1 MIKGR
6 TSNPDSAQPNQRPR
20 ERRPVSQSAEPTPR
34 TTIEA
39 AQAANDRQL
48 VDAPLAA
55 DVRLL
60 SSLLGN
66 TIRTVDGDEVF
77 NAVEQLRGLAQRRR
91 GVRQE
96 PEPQLTAEIVR
107 LVQSWP
113 LWLAAEVGN
122 AFLTYFLLTN
132 TAEETHRIRRR
143 RVRSTDSRSAPRS
156 IPAVIEQLIARGI
169 DQDTIRTQAAGIHLQ
184 PVFTAHPTESQR
196 LTMLGALQDV
206 HRLLLE
212 REVAIPVEVEEID
225 AALRTHIE
233 GLWQADHLRYRRPT
247 VLEESRLLLRT
258 FETTLWDA
266 VPAVTTRFR
275 RAAGIAPP
283 DAPAPIRLG
292 SWMGGDADGNP
303 NVTPDLTWQTALTMR
318 AQVLRMH
325 LQAVRTM
332 DQMLPHSIRRVA
344 MSQELEASLQR
355 DARRMPR
362 VGERLERRSAAERYR
377 HKIRFMAAR
386 LQATLEADYGLLDT
400 RAASLHDSQLTASEP
415 DGVAYDSAQDFV
427 EDLEALA
434 QSLRHHGANAGA
446 DTVVQPLIDRARAFG
461 FHLATLDIRDH
472 ADRFHQAADAVL
484 QGLDIQPPGGSY
496 LELSREQREAFLA
509 SELDRDYFPV
519 GHAMSTHDD
528 ETLRRFR
535 TARRIQRICG
545 ADAMQTCIVSMTETA
560 ADVLAPVLIARQAG
574 LNDIAQ
580 RAPGGRIRIAP
591 LFERVADLDRAPS
604 VLRALFR
611 HGAYRRHLKAH
622 NDLQE
627 VMVGYSDSAKDA
639 GVLPSLWGL
648 YRAQHL
654 MHEVAREA
662 GIELMFFHG
671 RGGTVS
677 RGGGPSHDAILAL
690 PPHTTEG
697 GIKFTEQGEMIQFTY
712 GMPGLAKWNLEQSL
726 AAAVVKRFDHDHDDA
741 PDSERERYHAV
752 MDELADTAE
761 RAYRE
766 QVVNDPDLHAYFQR
780 VTPIGMLGNLA
791 IGSRPTFRPGSDAS
805 LTSLRAIPWVFAW
818 MQTRH
823 VITGWMGVGTA
834 LEQFVQKH
842 GDAGETLLR
851 DMRAQWPFFTTL
863 LSNVEMVLAKADF
876 GVAEHYA
883 RTLGDGDRDL
893 RTFDRLSREYER
905 TATMINRLADQ
916 DRLLDQTPVLQRSI
930 ALRNPYVDA
939 LSFLQVELLSRIR
952 NLAEGD
958 PEYAD
963 TLEAILRSVNGVAA
977 GLRNTG

>member
-1 MIKGR
+1 M
-6 TSNPDSAQPNQRPR
+6 TNSEPR
-20 ERRPVSQSAEPTPR
+20 SPR

-39 AQAANDRQL
+39 ALAANDRRM

-66 TIRTVDGDEVF
+66 MIRTVDGDDVF
-77 NAVEQLRGLAQRRR
+77 HAVEQLRGLAQRRR

-96 PEPQLTAEIVR
+96 PEPQLTAEIVE
-107 LVQSWP
+107 LIQSWP

-143 RVRSTDSRSAPRS
+143 RVRSSDDATAPRS
-156 IPAVIEQLIARGI
+156 IPAVVEQVLSRGV
-169 DQDTIRTQAAGIHLQ
+169 DADAIRSQSAGIHLQ

-196 LTMLGALQDV
+196 LTMLGTLQAV
-206 HRLLLE
+206 HSLLLD
-212 REVAIPVEVEEID
+212 RETAIPSELDEID
-225 AALRTHIE
+225 TALRTHIE
-233 GLWQADHLRYRRPT
+233 GLWQADHLRHRRPT

-266 VPAVTTRFR
+266 VPAVTSHFR
-275 RAAGIAPP
+275 HATGVT
-283 DAPAPIRLG
+283 PAESPTPILLG

-318 AQVLRMH
+318 ARVLRMH
-325 LQAVRTM
+325 LNAVRGM
-332 DQMLPHSIRRVA
+332 DHQLPHSTRRVA
-344 MSQELEASLQR
+344 CSAELQESLTR
-355 DARRMPR
+355 DERRMPR
-362 VGERLERRSAAERYR
+362 IRERLERRNAAEHYR
-377 HKIRFMAAR
+377 LKIRYMAAR
-386 LQATLEADYGLLDT
+386 LQATLEADYALLDT
-400 RAASLHDSQLTASEP
+400 RAASIVEVAGSVSDP
-415 DGVAYDSAQDFV
+415 DGLPYDSV
-427 EDLEALA
+427 EDYIDDLETIAE
-434 QSLRHHGANAGA
+434 SLRNHGATAGA
-446 DTVVQPLIDRARAFG
+446 ETVVQPQIDRARAFG
-461 FHLATLDIRDH
+461 FHLAALDIRDH
-472 ADRFHQAADAVL
+472 ADRFHAAANAVL
-484 QGLDIQPPGGSY
+484 QGLDIQPPGGNY
-496 LELSREQREAFLA
+496 LELTRDQQEEFLA

-528 ETLRRFR
+528 DTLRRFR

-545 ADAMQTCIVSMTETA
+545 PAAMQTCIVSMAASA
-560 ADVLAPVLIARQAG
+560 ADILAPVLVARQAG
-574 LNDIAQ
+574 LNDPTL
-580 RAPGGRIRIAP
+580 RAPGGLIRIAP
-591 LFERVADLDRAPS
+591 LFERVRDLEGAPE
-604 VLRALFR
+604 VLRRLFAL
-611 HGAYRRHLKAH
+611 GAYRRHLEAH
-622 NDLQE
+622 GNLQE

-639 GVLPSLWGL
+639 GVLPSLWSL
-648 YRAQHL
+648 YKAQEQ
-654 MHEVAREA
+654 MHAVARDA
-662 GIELMFFHG
+662 GVDLMFFHG

-712 GMPGLAKWNLEQSL
+712 GMPGLAKWNLEQTL
-726 AAAVVKRFDHDHDDA
+726 AAALMKRFDRDHDDT
-741 PDSERERYHAV
+741 PDAERERYHAA
-752 MDELADTAE
+752 MDELSETAE
-761 RAYRE
+761 HAYRL
-766 QVVNDPDLHAYFQR
+766 QVVDNPDLHQYFQR

-823 VITGWMGVGTA
+823 VITGWMGVGA
-834 LEQFVQKH
+834 AIEEYIERH
-842 GDAGETLLR
+842 GDAGLTLLR
-851 DMRAQWPFFTTL
+851 DMRDQWPFFQTL
-863 LSNVEMVLAKADF
+863 LSNVEMVMAKADF
-876 GVAEHYA
+876 DVAEHYA
-883 RTLGDGDRDL
+883 RRLGDGDADI
-893 RTFDRLSREYER
+893 RTFGRLRDEFQR
-905 TATMINRLADQ
+905 TVRMINLLADQ
-916 DRLLDQTPVLQRSI
+916 ESLLDGTPVLQRSI

-952 NLAEGD
+952 D
-958 PEYAD
+958 MPQDDFEYAD

>member
-1 MIKGR
+1 MAE
-6 TSNPDSAQPNQRPR
+6 SSAGGSPMST
-20 ERRPVSQSAEPTPR
+20 ESASAHLDR
-34 TTIEA
+34 
-39 AQAANDRQL
+39 AQL
-48 VDAPLAA
+48 DAPLAA

-77 NAVEQLRGLAQRRR
+77 DAVEQLRSLTQRRR

-96 PEPQLTAEIVR
+96 PEPQLTAEIVK

-122 AFLTYFLLTN
+122 AFSTYFLLTN

-143 RVRSTDSRSAPRS
+143 RVRSTDAHSAPRS
-156 IPAVIEQLIARGI
+156 IAAVVEQLITQGV
-169 DQDTIRTQAAGIHLQ
+169 DQSSIRSQAANIRLQ

-206 HRLLLE
+206 HHLLLE
-212 REVAIPVEVEEID
+212 REGAIPAELDEID

-266 VPAVTTRFR
+266 VPAVARRFR
-275 RAAGIAPP
+275 RATGVAAA
-283 DAPAPIRLG
+283 DAPAPILLG

-318 AQVLRMH
+318 ARMLRLH
-325 LQAVRTM
+325 LAAVRNL
-332 DQMLPHSIRRVA
+332 DSMLPHSSRRVA
-344 MSQELEASLQR
+344 ASPGLIESLGR

-362 VGERLERRSAAERYR
+362 VEERLASRNAAERYR
-377 HKIRFMAAR
+377 HKVRYMAAR
-386 LQATLEADYGLLDT
+386 LQATLEADYALLDA
-400 RAASLHDSQLTASEP
+400 RAASAHDARLSVEEP
-415 DGVAYDSAQDFV
+415 DGVPYDTAQDFV
-427 EDLEALA
+427 EDLETIAD
-434 QSLRHHGANAGA
+434 SLRHHGATSGA
-446 DTVVQPLIDRARAFG
+446 DTVVQPLIDRARSFG

-472 ADRFHQAADAVL
+472 AKRFHEAADSVL
-484 QGLDIQPPGGSY
+484 RGLDIQPPGGSY
-496 LELSREQREAFLA
+496 LELDASQREAFLA
-509 SELDRDYFPV
+509 TELDRDYFPV

-545 ADAMQTCIVSMTETA
+545 PEAMQTCIVSMSETA
-560 ADVLAPVLIARQAG
+560 ADVLAPVLVARQAG
-574 LNDIAQ
+574 LNDVAN
-580 RAPGGRIRIAP
+580 RAPGGQIRIAP
-591 LFERVADLDRAPS
+591 LFERVADLERAPS
-604 VLRALFR
+604 VLRSLFS
-611 HGAYRRHLKAH
+611 HDAYRRHLVAH
-622 NDLQE
+622 GNLQE

-648 YRAQHL
+648 YRAQDL
-654 MHEVAREA
+654 MHGVARDA

-712 GMPGLAKWNLEQSL
+712 GMPGLAQWNLEQTL
-726 AAAVVKRFDHDHDDA
+726 AASLVKRFDRDHDDA
-741 PDSERERYHAV
+741 PDAERERYHAA
-752 MDELADTAE
+752 MDELSETAE
-761 RAYRE
+761 RAYRAE
-766 QVVNDPDLHAYFQR
+766 VVDNPELHAYFQR

-823 VITGWMGVGTA
+823 VITGWMGVGAA
-834 LEQFVQKH
+834 LQQFIERH
-842 GDAGETLLR
+842 GAAGEALLR
-851 DMRAQWPFFTTL
+851 DMRARWPFFATL

-876 GVAEHYA
+876 DVAEHYA
-883 RTLGDGDRDL
+883 QTLGDGDQDL
-893 RTFDRLSREYER
+893 RTFRRLSEEYRR
-905 TATMINRLADQ
+905 TVSMINRLGDQ
-916 DRLLDQTPVLQRSI
+916 DRLLDGSPVLQRSI
-930 ALRNPYVDA
+930 GLRNPYVDA

-952 NLAEGD
+952 DLPEGD
-958 PEYAD
+958 PEYTE
-963 TLEAILRSVNGVAA
+963 TLEAILRSINGVAA

>member
-1 MIKGR
+1 MAHSSQGSAAM
-6 TSNPDSAQPNQRPR
+6 TSHTGALPNHDRAQ
-20 ERRPVSQSAEPTPR
+20 
-34 TTIEA
+34 
-39 AQAANDRQL
+39 

-66 TIRTVDGDEVF
+66 TIRMVDGDDVF
-77 NAVEQLRGLAQRRR
+77 NAVEQLRGLTQRRR

-143 RVRSTDSRSAPRS
+143 RVRSTDSQIAPRS
-156 IPAVIEQLIARGI
+156 IPAVVEQLLSRGI
-169 DQDTIRTQAAGIHLQ
+169 DQDTIRAQAAGIRLQ

-196 LTMLGALQDV
+196 LTMLGTLQDV
-206 HRLLLE
+206 HRLLLQ
-212 REVAIPVEVEEID
+212 REIAIPSELEEID
-225 AALRTHIE
+225 AALRMHIE

-247 VLEESRLLLRT
+247 VLAESRLLLRT

-266 VPAVTTRFR
+266 VPVVTGRFR
-275 RAAGIAPP
+275 HATGVSPQN
-283 DAPAPIRLG
+283 APAPIRLG

-325 LQAVRTM
+325 LQAVRNLDGT
-332 DQMLPHSIRRVA
+332 LPHSVRRVA
-344 MSQELEASLQR
+344 ASRRLEASLQR

-362 VGERLERRSAAERYR
+362 VKERLERRNAAERYR
-377 HKIRFMAAR
+377 HKIRYMAAR
-386 LQATLEADYGLLDT
+386 LQATLEADYALLDT
-400 RAASLHDSQLTASEP
+400 RAVNIHDARLSSTEP
-415 DGVAYDSAQDFV
+415 DGVAYDSARDFV
-427 EDLEALA
+427 DDLETIAE
-434 QSLRHHGANAGA
+434 SLRHHGANAGA
-446 DTVVQPLIDRARAFG
+446 ETVVQPLIDRARAFG

-472 ADRFHQAADAVL
+472 ADRFHTAADAVL
-484 QGLDIQPPGGSY
+484 NGLDIQPPGGSY
-496 LELSREQREAFLA
+496 LELSREQQEAFLA

-545 ADAMQTCIVSMTETA
+545 QEAVQTCIVSMSETA
-560 ADVLAPVLIARQAG
+560 ADVLAPVLVARQAG
-574 LNDIAQ
+574 LNDIAL

-591 LFERVADLDRAPS
+591 LFERVADLDRAPA
-604 VLRALFR
+604 VLRSLFR

-648 YRAQHL
+648 YRAQEL
-654 MHEVAREA
+654 MHEVARES
-662 GIELMFFHG
+662 GIDLMFFHG

-697 GIKFTEQGEMIQFTY
+697 GIKLTEQGEMIQFTY
-712 GMPGLAKWNLEQSL
+712 GMPGLAQWNLEQTL
-726 AAAVVKRFDHDHDDA
+726 AAAVVKRFDHGHTDT
-741 PDSERERYHAV
+741 PDSERERYHAA
-752 MDELADTAE
+752 MDELAETAE
-761 RAYRE
+761 RAYRD
-766 QVVNDPDLHAYFQR
+766 QVVDDPDLHAYFQR

-823 VITGWMGVGTA
+823 VITGWMGVGAA
-834 LEQFVQKH
+834 LEQFIQTH
-842 GDAGETLLR
+842 GDTGEALLR
-851 DMRAQWPFFTTL
+851 DMRARWPFFATL

-876 GVAEHYA
+876 DVAEHYA
-883 RTLGDGDRDL
+883 RTLGDGDHDL
-893 RTFDRLSREYER
+893 RTFSRLSEEYHR
-905 TATMINRLADQ
+905 TVAMVNRLANQ
-916 DRLLDQTPVLQRSI
+916 DRLLDRAPVLQRSI

-952 NLAEGD
+952 NQREGD

>member
-1 MIKGR
+1 MVG
-6 TSNPDSAQPNQRPR
+6 SSEGSAQTASPTVPVPNH
-20 ERRPVSQSAEPTPR
+20 
-34 TTIEA
+34 
-39 AQAANDRQL
+39 DRAL

-66 TIRTVDGDEVF
+66 TMRVVDGEEVF

-96 PEPQLTAEIVR
+96 PEPQLTAEIVN

-143 RVRSTDSRSAPRS
+143 RLRSADTNAAPRS
-156 IPAVIEQLIARGI
+156 IAAVVEQLLSQGHDEA
-169 DQDTIRTQAAGIHLQ
+169 TIRDQAAVIHLQ

-196 LTMLGALQDV
+196 LTMLGTLQDV

-212 REVAIPVEVEEID
+212 REHAIPAELDDID
-225 AALRTHIE
+225 SALRNHIE
-233 GLWQADHLRYRRPT
+233 GLWQADHLRHRRPT

-266 VPAVTTRFR
+266 VPEVTRRFR
-275 RAAGIAPP
+275 QATGVTAG
-283 DAPAPIRLG
+283 DAPAPIVLG

-318 AQVLRMH
+318 ARVLRLH
-325 LQAVRTM
+325 LEAVRAM
-332 DQMLPHSIRRVA
+332 DAMLPHSVRRVA
-344 MSQELEASLQR
+344 TSQVMDASLQR

-362 VGERLERRSAAERYR
+362 VEERLQNRNQAERYR
-377 HKIRFMAAR
+377 HKIRYMTAR
-386 LQATLEADYGLLDT
+386 LQATLEADYALLDT
-400 RAASLHDSQLTASEP
+400 RAAQIHDARLTANEP
-415 DGVAYDSAQDFV
+415 DGVPYDSARDFV
-427 EDLEALA
+427 DDLQAIA
-434 QSLRHHGANAGA
+434 DSLRHHGANSGA
-446 DTVVQPLIDRARAFG
+446 DQVVQPLIDRARAFG

-472 ADRFHQAADAVL
+472 ADRFHAAADAVL
-484 QGLDIQPPGGSY
+484 NGLDIQPPGGSY
-496 LELSREQREAFLA
+496 LELDKDQREAFLA
-509 SELDRDYFPV
+509 GELDRDYFPV

-528 ETLRRFR
+528 DTLRRFR

-545 ADAMQTCIVSMTETA
+545 DEAVQTCIVSMAEHA
-560 ADVLAPVLIARQAG
+560 ADVLAPVLVARQAG
-574 LNDIAQ
+574 LNDIHL
-580 RAPGGRIRIAP
+580 RAPAGRIRIAP
-591 LFERVADLDRAPS
+591 LFERVVDLDRAPS
-604 VLRALFR
+604 VLRSLFS
-611 HGAYRRHLKAH
+611 HGAYRRHLTAH
-622 NDLQE
+622 DNLQE

-648 YRAQHL
+648 YRAQDA
-654 MHEVAREA
+654 MHEVAREFNVN
-662 GIELMFFHG
+662 LMFFHG

-697 GIKFTEQGEMIQFTY
+697 GIKLTEQGEMIQFTY
-712 GMPGLAKWNLEQSL
+712 GMPGLAKWNLEQTL
-726 AAAVVKRFDHDHDDA
+726 AAAVVKRFDHDHSDA
-741 PDSERERYHAV
+741 PDAERDRYHAA
-752 MDELADTAE
+752 MDELAATAE
-761 RAYRE
+761 QAYRS
-766 QVVNDPDLHAYFQR
+766 QVVDDADLHAYFQR

-834 LEQFVQKH
+834 LSQFIQTH

-851 DMRAQWPFFTTL
+851 DMRARWPFFATL

-876 GVAEHYA
+876 DVAEHYA

-893 RTFDRLSREYER
+893 QTFARLSEEYQR
-905 TATMINRLADQ
+905 TVNMVNLLAGQ
-916 DRLLDQTPVLQRSI
+916 DRLLDESPVLQRSI

-952 NLAEGD
+952 DLPEGD

>member
-1 MIKGR
+1 MAEH
-6 TSNPDSAQPNQRPR
+6 TQ
-20 ERRPVSQSAEPTPR
+20 QSAR
-34 TTIEA
+34 TTVEA
-39 AQAANDRQL
+39 AQRASGDRRL

-60 SSLLGN
+60 SSQLGN
-66 TIRTVDGDEVF
+66 TIRRVDGDEVF
-77 NAVEQLRGLAQRRR
+77 KAVEQLRGLTQRRR

-96 PEPQLTAEIVR
+96 PEPQLTAEITDLVR
-107 LVQSWP
+107 SWP

-143 RVRSTDSRSAPRS
+143 RLRSSNSHAAPRS
-156 IPAVIEQLIARGI
+156 IPAVVEQLLSQGVKEE
-169 DQDTIRTQAAGIHLQ
+169 TIRSQASGIHLQ

-196 LTMLGALQDV
+196 LTMLGTLQDV

-212 REVAIPVEVEEID
+212 RGQAIPSELEEID
-225 AALRTHIE
+225 SALRMHIE

-266 VPAVTTRFR
+266 VPEVTRRFR
-275 RAAGIAPP
+275 RATGVEPE
-283 DAPAPIRLG
+283 DAPAPIVLG

-318 AQVLRMH
+318 ATVLRLH
-325 LQAVRTM
+325 LGAVREM
-332 DQMLPHSIRRVA
+332 DSMLPHSVRRVSA
-344 MSQELEASLQR
+344 SQRLEDSLQR

-362 VGERLERRSAAERYR
+362 VHERLERRNAAERYR
-377 HKIRFMAAR
+377 HKIRYMAAR
-386 LQATLEADYGLLDT
+386 LQATLEADYALLDT
-400 RAASLHDSQLTASEP
+400 RAANIHDSRLTTTEP
-415 DGVAYDSAQDFV
+415 DGVPYDSVADYV
-427 EDLEALA
+427 DDLESIAE
-434 QSLRHHGANAGA
+434 SLRVHGADSGA
-446 DTVVQPLIDRARAFG
+446 ETVVQPLIDRARSFG

-472 ADRFHQAADAVL
+472 AAQFHSAADAVL
-484 QGLDIQPPGGSY
+484 RGLDIQPPGGSY
-496 LELSREQREAFLA
+496 LELSPDQQEAFLA
-509 SELDRDYFPV
+509 GELDRDYFPV

-528 ETLRRFR
+528 DTLRRFR

-545 ADAMQTCIVSMTETA
+545 EEAVQTCIVSMASTA
-560 ADVLAPVLIARQAG
+560 ADVLAPVLVARQAG
-574 LNDIAQ
+574 LNDINL
-580 RAPGGRIRIAP
+580 RAPGGGIRIAP
-591 LFERVADLDRAPS
+591 LFERVADLDLAPS
-604 VLRALFR
+604 VLRSLFK
-611 HGAYRRHLKAH
+611 HGAYRRHLNAH
-622 NDLQE
+622 GNLQE

-648 YRAQHL
+648 YRAQDA

-662 GIELMFFHG
+662 GIDLMFFHG

-712 GMPGLAKWNLEQSL
+712 GMPGLAKWNLEQTVAASL
-726 AAAVVKRFDHDHDDA
+726 VKRFDRDHDDA
-741 PDSERERYHAV
+741 PDAERGRYHDV
-752 MDELADTAE
+752 MDELAETAE
-761 RAYRE
+761 RAYRSE
-766 QVVNDPDLHAYFQR
+766 VVDNPDLHAYFQR

-823 VITGWMGVGTA
+823 VITGWLGVGAAIEEFIERHGPSGEA
-834 LEQFVQKH
+834 LLK
-842 GDAGETLLR
+842 
-851 DMRAQWPFFTTL
+851 DMRSRWPFFATL

-876 GVAEHYA
+876 DVAEHYA
-883 RTLGDGDRDL
+883 ATLGDGDRDL
-893 RTFDRLSREYER
+893 RTFGRLRGEYER
-905 TATMINRLADQ
+905 TLSMINRLADQ
-916 DRLLDQTPVLQRSI
+916 DRLLDKSPVLQRSI

-952 NLAEGD
+952 DLPADD
-958 PEYAD
+958 PEYPD

>member
-1 MIKGR
+1 MA
-6 TSNPDSAQPNQRPR
+6 TPEAH
-20 ERRPVSQSAEPTPR
+20 AEPAT
-34 TTIEA
+34 A
-39 AQAANDRQL
+39 SDSRQRL
-48 VDAPLAA
+48 DAPLAA

-66 TIRTVDGDEVF
+66 TIRAVDGEDVF
-77 NAVEQLRGLAQRRR
+77 EAVETLRGLTQRRRGRR
-91 GVRQE
+91 GVRQD
-96 PEPQLTAEIVR
+96 PEPQLTAEIIE

-143 RVRSTDSRSAPRS
+143 RVRSADSEQAPRS
-156 IPAVIEQLIARGI
+156 IAAVVEQLLSRGI
-169 DQDTIRTQAAGIHLQ
+169 DAAAISEQASGIHLQ

-196 LTMLGALQDV
+196 LTMLGTLQRV
-206 HRLLLE
+206 HQLLLE
-212 REVAIPVEVEEID
+212 RESAIPAELDEID
-225 AALRTHIE
+225 LELRTHIE
-233 GLWQADHLRYRRPT
+233 GLWQADHLRHRRPT

-266 VPAVTTRFR
+266 VPVVTRRFR
-275 RAAGIAPP
+275 EAAGVSTS

-318 AQVLRMH
+318 ATVLRLH
-325 LQAVRTM
+325 LQAVRNL
-332 DQMLPHSIRRVA
+332 DHLLPHSVRRVSA
-344 MSQELEASLQR
+344 SPAFEASLKR
-355 DARRMPR
+355 DDRRMPR
-362 VGERLERRSAAERYR
+362 VAERLERRNAAERYR
-377 HKIRFMAAR
+377 RKARYMAAR
-386 LQATLEADYGLLDT
+386 LQATLEADFSLLDA
-400 RAASLHDSQLTASEP
+400 RAATTTDSGISANDP
-415 DGVAYDSAQDFV
+415 DGAVYDSARDYV
-427 EDLEALA
+427 EDLESIAE
-434 QSLRHHGANAGA
+434 SLRHHGANAA
-446 DTVVQPLIDRARAFG
+446 AETVVQPLIDRARAFG

-472 ADRFHQAADAVL
+472 ANQFHTAVDAVL

-496 LELSREQREAFLA
+496 LELDKDSQEAFLA

-519 GHAMSTHDD
+519 GHAMSTHDSD
-528 ETLRRFR
+528 TLRRFR

-545 ADAMQTCIVSMTETA
+545 DEAMQTCIVSMAEHP
-560 ADVLAPVLIARQAG
+560 ADVLAPVLLARQAG
-574 LNDIAQ
+574 LNEIHRQ
-580 RAPGGRIRIAP
+580 APGGKIRIAP
-591 LFERVADLDRAPS
+591 LFERVADLERAPS
-604 VLRALFR
+604 VLQALLK
-611 HGAYRRHLKAH
+611 HGAYRRHLAAH

-639 GVLPSLWGL
+639 GVLSSLWNL
-648 YRAQHL
+648 YRAQDR
-654 MHEVAREA
+654 MHEVARDA
-662 GIELMFFHG
+662 GIDLMFFHG

-712 GMPGLAKWNLEQSL
+712 GMPGLAQWNLEQTVAASL
-726 AAAVVKRFDHDHDDA
+726 VKRFDRDHDDT
-741 PDSERERYHAV
+741 PDAQRDRYHAA
-752 MDELADTAE
+752 MDELSETAE

-766 QVVNDPDLHAYFQR
+766 EVVENPELHAYFQR

-834 LEQFVQKH
+834 LEEFVERH
-842 GDAGETLLR
+842 GESGERLLR
-851 DMRAQWPFFTTL
+851 EMRSSWPFFATL

-876 GVAEHYA
+876 DVAEHYA
-883 RTLGDGDRDL
+883 RTLGDGDQDL
-893 RTFDRLSREYER
+893 RTFSRLRGEYQR
-905 TATMINRLADQ
+905 TASMVNRLADQ
-916 DRLLDQTPVLQRSI
+916 SRLLERTPVLQRSI
-930 ALRNPYVDA
+930 DLRNPYVDA
-939 LSFLQVELLSRIR
+939 LSFLQVELLGRIR
-952 NLAEGD
+952 NLQEGD

>member
-1 MIKGR
+1 MVRSSEG
-6 TSNPDSAQPNQRPR
+6 SAQPT
-20 ERRPVSQSAEPTPR
+20 SSA
-34 TTIEA
+34 
-39 AQAANDRQL
+39 DRHPNHDRARL
-48 VDAPLAA
+48 DAPLAA

-60 SSLLGN
+60 SSVLGN
-66 TIRTVDGDEVF
+66 TIRNVDGDEVF
-77 NAVEQLRGLAQRRR
+77 NAVEQLRGLTQRRR

-96 PEPQLTAEIVR
+96 PEPQLTAEIVQ

-143 RVRSTDSRSAPRS
+143 RVRSTDSHNAPRS
-156 IPAVIEQLIARGI
+156 IPAVVEQLLSQGF
-169 DQDTIRTQAAGIHLQ
+169 DQDTIRVQSARIHLQ

-196 LTMLGALQDV
+196 LTMLGTLQDV
-206 HRLLLE
+206 HRLLLQ
-212 REVAIPVEVEEID
+212 REQAIPSELDEID
-225 AALRTHIE
+225 SALRTHIE

-266 VPAVTTRFR
+266 VPAVTARFR
-275 RAAGIAPP
+275 RATGISPE
-283 DAPAPIRLG
+283 DAPAPIVLG

-318 AQVLRMH
+318 AQVLRLH
-325 LQAVRTM
+325 LQAIRTM
-332 DQMLPHSIRRVA
+332 DRMLPHSVRRVA
-344 MSQELEASLQR
+344 ASERLEASLRQ

-362 VGERLERRSAAERYR
+362 VTERLERRNAAERYR
-377 HKIRFMAAR
+377 HKIRYMSAR
-386 LQATLEADYGLLDT
+386 LQATLEADYALLDS
-400 RAASLHDSQLTASEP
+400 RAMNIHDARLTSTEP

-427 EDLEALA
+427 DDLEAIA
-434 QSLRHHGANAGA
+434 ESLRNHGANAGA
-446 DTVVQPLIDRARAFG
+446 ETVVQPLIDRARSFG

-472 ADRFHQAADAVL
+472 AERFHAAADAVL

-496 LELSREQREAFLA
+496 LELNRDQQEAFLA
-509 SELDRDYFPV
+509 GELDRDYFPA

-528 ETLRRFR
+528 DTLRRFR

-545 ADAMQTCIVSMTETA
+545 DDAVQTCIVSMSEHA

-574 LNDIAQ
+574 LNDIKL

-591 LFERVADLDRAPS
+591 LFERVADLERAPS
-604 VLRALFR
+604 ALRSLFS

-622 NDLQE
+622 GDLQE

-648 YRAQHL
+648 YRAQDL

-662 GIELMFFHG
+662 GVNLMFFHG

-697 GIKFTEQGEMIQFTY
+697 GIKLTEQGEMIQFTY
-712 GMPGLAKWNLEQSL
+712 GMPGLAKWNLEQTL
-726 AAAVVKRFDHDHDDA
+726 AAAVVKNFDHDHNDTPNA
-741 PDSERERYHAV
+741 ERERYHAA
-752 MDELADTAE
+752 MDELAETAE
-761 RAYRE
+761 RAYRDY
-766 QVVNDPDLHAYFQR
+766 VVDDPDLHAYFQR

-823 VITGWMGVGTA
+823 VITGWMGVGAA
-834 LEQFVQKH
+834 LEQFIQRH
-842 GDAGETLLR
+842 GESGEALLR
-851 DMRAQWPFFTTL
+851 DMRARWPFFATL

-876 GVAEHYA
+876 DVAEHYA
-883 RTLGDGDRDL
+883 RTLGDGDQDL
-893 RTFDRLSREYER
+893 RTFGRLREEYYR
-905 TATMINRLADQ
+905 TVEMVNRLAGQ
-916 DRLLDQTPVLQRSI
+916 DRLLDGSPVLQRSI

-939 LSFLQVELLSRIR
+939 LSFLQVELLNRIR
-952 NLAEGD
+952 DLPEGD
-958 PEYAD
+958 PEHAD

>member
-1 MIKGR
+1 MASGR
-6 TSNPDSAQPNQRPR
+6 PPDS
-20 ERRPVSQSAEPTPR
+20 R

-39 AQAANDRQL
+39 AAHANHDRRL

-66 TIRTVDGDEVF
+66 TIRMVDGDEVF
-77 NAVEQLRGLAQRRR
+77 DAVEQLRGLAQRRR

-96 PEPQLTAEIVR
+96 PEPQLTAEIVQ

-143 RVRSTDSRSAPRS
+143 RVRSTDSHIAPRS
-156 IPAVIEQLIARGI
+156 IPAVVEQLLSQGV
-169 DQDTIRTQAAGIHLQ
+169 DEDTIRAQSAGIHLQ

-196 LTMLGALQDV
+196 LTMLGTLQEV

-212 REVAIPVEVEEID
+212 REQAIPSELDDID
-225 AALRTHIE
+225 SALRTHIE

-266 VPAVTTRFR
+266 VPAVTGRFR
-275 RAAGIAPP
+275 SATGVSPEESP
-283 DAPAPIRLG
+283 SPIVLG

-318 AQVLRMH
+318 AQVLRLH
-325 LQAVRTM
+325 LQAIRAM
-332 DQMLPHSIRRVA
+332 DGMLPHSVRRVA
-344 MSQELEASLQR
+344 ASQQLEASLQR

-362 VGERLERRSAAERYR
+362 VTERLERRNAAERYR
-377 HKIRFMAAR
+377 HKIRYMAAR
-386 LQATLEADYGLLDT
+386 LQATLEADYALLDT
-400 RAASLHDSQLTASEP
+400 RAVNIHDARLTSTEP
-415 DGVAYDSAQDFV
+415 DGVPYDRAQDFV
-427 EDLEALA
+427 DDLEAIA
-434 QSLRHHGANAGA
+434 GSLRFHGANAGA

-461 FHLATLDIRDH
+461 FHLATLDVRDH
-472 ADRFHQAADAVL
+472 ADRFHSAADAVL

-496 LELSREQREAFLA
+496 LELSRDQQEDFLA
-509 SELDRDYFPV
+509 GELDRDYFPV

-528 ETLRRFR
+528 DTLRRFR

-545 ADAMQTCIVSMTETA
+545 EEAVQTCIVSMSEHA
-560 ADVLAPVLIARQAG
+560 ADVLAPVLVARQAG
-574 LNDIAQ
+574 LNDINL

-591 LFERVADLDRAPS
+591 LFERVADLNRAPA
-604 VLRALFR
+604 VLRSLFG

-648 YRAQHL
+648 YRAQDL

-662 GIELMFFHG
+662 GIRLMFFHG

-697 GIKFTEQGEMIQFTY
+697 GIKLTEQGEMIQFTY
-712 GMPGLAKWNLEQSL
+712 GMPGLAKWNLEQTL
-726 AAAVVKRFDHDHDDA
+726 AAAVVKRFDHDHSDA
-741 PDSERERYHAV
+741 PDAERERYHAA
-752 MDELADTAE
+752 MDELAETAE
-761 RAYRE
+761 RAYRA
-766 QVVNDPDLHAYFQR
+766 QVVDDADLHAYFQR

-834 LEQFVQKH
+834 LEEFIQRH
-842 GDAGETLLR
+842 GEAGEALLR
-851 DMRAQWPFFTTL
+851 DMRARWPFFTTL

-876 GVAEHYA
+876 DVAEHYA
-883 RTLGDGDRDL
+883 RILGDGDGDL
-893 RTFDRLSREYER
+893 RTFHRLHGEFQRTVNVVNRLS
-905 TATMINRLADQ
+905 DQ
-916 DRLLDQTPVLQRSI
+916 EHLLDGTPVLQRSI

-952 NLAEGD
+952 GQSEGD

>member
-1 MIKGR
+1 MVG
-6 TSNPDSAQPNQRPR
+6 SPEEHAQASTPT
-20 ERRPVSQSAEPTPR
+20 TPR
-34 TTIEA
+34 P
-39 AQAANDRQL
+39 NHDRAR

-66 TIRTVDGDEVF
+66 TIRTVDGEEVF
-77 NAVEQLRGLAQRRR
+77 NAVEELRGLAQRRR

-96 PEPQLTAEIVR
+96 PEPQLTAEIVS
-107 LVQSWP
+107 LVKSWP

-143 RVRSTDSRSAPRS
+143 RVRSSDSQIAPRS
-156 IPAVIEQLIARGI
+156 IPAVVEQLLAGGI
-169 DQDTIRTQAAGIHLQ
+169 DEDTIRAQASGIHLQ

-196 LTMLGALQDV
+196 LTMLTTLQDV

-212 REVAIPVEVEEID
+212 RERAIPSELDEID
-225 AALRTHIE
+225 SALRTHIE

-266 VPAVTTRFR
+266 VPAVTSRFR
-275 RAAGIAPP
+275 SATGARPE
-283 DAPAPIRLG
+283 DSPAPIVLG

-318 AQVLRMH
+318 AQVLRLH
-325 LQAVRTM
+325 LQAVRDM
-332 DQMLPHSIRRVA
+332 DGLLLHSVRRVA
-344 MSQELEASLQR
+344 TSASLEESLQR

-362 VGERLERRSAAERYR
+362 VTERLERRNAAERYR
-377 HKIRFMAAR
+377 HKIRYMAAR
-386 LQATLEADYGLLDT
+386 LQATLEADYALLDT
-400 RAASLHDSQLTASEP
+400 RAVNIHDARLATTEP
-415 DGVAYDSAQDFV
+415 DGLPYDSAADFV
-427 EDLEALA
+427 EDLEAIA
-434 QSLRHHGANAGA
+434 GSLRLHGATAGA
-446 DTVVQPLIDRARAFG
+446 ETVVQPLIDRARAFG
-461 FHLATLDIRDH
+461 FHLAALDIRDH
-472 ADRFHQAADAVL
+472 ANRFHEAADAVL

-496 LELSREQREAFLA
+496 LELSRDQQEAFLA
-509 SELDRDYFPV
+509 GELDRDYFPV

-528 ETLRRFR
+528 DTLRRFR

-545 ADAMQTCIVSMTETA
+545 EEAMQTCIVSMSEHA
-560 ADVLAPVLIARQAG
+560 ADVLAPVLLARQAG
-574 LNDIAQ
+574 LNDINL

-604 VLRALFR
+604 VLRSLFR

-622 NDLQE
+622 NDRQE

-648 YRAQHL
+648 YRAQDL

-662 GIELMFFHG
+662 GIDLMFFHG

-712 GMPGLAKWNLEQSL
+712 GMPGLARWNLEQTL
-726 AAAVVKRFDHDHDDA
+726 AASLVKRFDHDHDHT
-741 PDSERERYHAV
+741 PDRELERYHAA
-752 MDELADTAE
+752 MDELSATAE
-761 RAYRE
+761 RAYRTN
-766 QVVNDPDLHAYFQR
+766 VVDDADLHAYFQR

-834 LEQFVQKH
+834 IEQFIQKH
-842 GDAGETLLR
+842 GEAGESLLR
-851 DMRAQWPFFTTL
+851 DMRVRWPFFATL

-876 GVAEHYA
+876 DVAEHYA

-893 RTFDRLSREYER
+893 RTFGRLSEEFQR
-905 TATMINRLADQ
+905 TVRMVNRLSDQ
-916 DRLLDQTPVLQRSI
+916 ERLLDGTPVLQRSI
-930 ALRNPYVDA
+930 DLRNPYVDA

-952 NLAEGD
+952 DLPEND
-958 PEYAD
+958 PEYAE

>member
-1 MIKGR
+1 MIPAER
-6 TSNPDSAQPNQRPR
+6 VPVTDAASRP
-20 ERRPVSQSAEPTPR
+20 PR

-39 AQAANDRQL
+39 GIAANDRGA

-60 SSLLGN
+60 SSLLGDM
-66 TIRTVDGDEVF
+66 IRTVDGEDVF
-77 NAVEQLRGLAQRRR
+77 RAVEDLRGLAQRRR

-96 PEPQLTAEIVR
+96 PEPQLTAEIVE

-143 RVRSTDSRSAPRS
+143 RVRSSDARNAPRS
-156 IPAVIEQLIARGI
+156 IPAAVDELRSRGV
-169 DQDTIRTQAAGIHLQ
+169 DEDTIRAQAAGIHLQ

-196 LTMLGALQDV
+196 LTMLGTLQEV
-206 HRLLLE
+206 HRLLLA
-212 REVAIPVEVEEID
+212 RETAIPAEMNEID

-266 VPAVTTRFR
+266 VPTVVGRYREATGVTPQET
-275 RAAGIAPP
+275 PT
-283 DAPAPIRLG
+283 PILLG

-318 AQVLRMH
+318 ARVLRMH
-325 LQAVRTM
+325 LNAVRGM
-332 DQMLPHSIRRVA
+332 DQLLPHSLRRIA
-344 MSQELEASLQR
+344 ASAEMKASLDR
-355 DARRMPR
+355 DERRMPR
-362 VGERLERRSAAERYR
+362 VKERLERRNAAEHYR
-377 HKIRFMAAR
+377 LKIRYMAAR
-386 LQATLEADYGLLDT
+386 LQATLEADYALLDN
-400 RAASLHDSQLTASEP
+400 RAANIVDMSVDAAEP
-415 DGVAYDSAQDFV
+415 DGLPYDAPEDFV
-427 EDLEALA
+427 EDLQTIAD
-434 QSLRHHGANAGA
+434 SLRHHGAHSGA

-472 ADRFHQAADAVL
+472 ADRFHTAADAVL

-496 LELSREQREAFLA
+496 LELSKEQREEFLA

-528 ETLRRFR
+528 DTLRRFR

-545 ADAMQTCIVSMTETA
+545 PAAMQTCIVSMSETA
-560 ADVLAPVLIARQAG
+560 ADVLAPVLVARQAG
-574 LNDIAQ
+574 LNDVNLQ
-580 RAPGGRIRIAP
+580 APGGLIRIAP

-604 VLRALFR
+604 VLKSLFS
-611 HGAYRRHLKAH
+611 HGAYRRHLQAH
-622 NDLQE
+622 GDLQE

-648 YRAQHL
+648 YKAQDR

-662 GIELMFFHG
+662 GIDLMFFHG

-712 GMPGLAKWNLEQSL
+712 GMPGLAKWNLEQTL
-726 AAAVVKRFDHDHDDA
+726 AAALMKRFDRDHDDT
-741 PDSERERYHAV
+741 PDAERERYHAA
-752 MDELADTAE
+752 MDELMESAE
-761 RAYRE
+761 AAYRAE
-766 QVVNDPDLHAYFQR
+766 VVNNPDLHEYFQR

-823 VITGWMGVGTA
+823 VITGWMGVGAA
-834 LEQFVQKH
+834 LEQFIERH
-842 GDAGETLLR
+842 GDSGEALLR
-851 DMRAQWPFFTTL
+851 DMRARWPFFTTL
-863 LSNVEMVLAKADF
+863 LSNVEMVMAKADF
-876 GVAEHYA
+876 DVAEHYA
-883 RTLGDGDRDL
+883 RRLGDGDRDL
-893 RTFDRLSREYER
+893 RTFGRLRDEFQR
-905 TATMINRLADQ
+905 TVRMINLLADQ
-916 DRLLDQTPVLQRSI
+916 DSLLDGTPVLQRSI

-939 LSFLQVELLSRIR
+939 LSFLQVQLLSRIR
-952 NLAEGD
+952 DLPNDD
-958 PEYAD
+958 PEYD
-963 TLEAILRSVNGVAA
+963 ELLEAILRSVNGVAA

>member
-1 MIKGR
+1 M
-6 TSNPDSAQPNQRPR
+6 TSQRP
-20 ERRPVSQSAEPTPR
+20 ADAR

-39 AQAANDRQL
+39 AAQANQDRRL

-66 TIRTVDGDEVF
+66 TIRRVDGDEVF
-77 NAVEQLRGLAQRRR
+77 NAVEQLRSLAQRRR
-91 GVRQE
+91 GVRQD
-96 PEPQLTAEIVR
+96 PEPQLTAEIVE
-107 LVQSWP
+107 LVRSWP

-132 TAEETHRIRRR
+132 TAEEAHRIRRR
-143 RVRSTDSRSAPRS
+143 RLRSSNSHAAPRS
-156 IPAVIEQLIARGI
+156 IPAGVEQLIARGL
-169 DQDTIRTQAAGIHLQ
+169 DEPAIRSQAADIHLQ

-196 LTMLGALQDV
+196 LTMLGTLQDV

-212 REVAIPVEVEEID
+212 REYAIPADLDDVD
-225 AALRTHIE
+225 DSLRMHIE
-233 GLWQADHLRYRRPT
+233 GLWQADHLRHRRPT
-247 VLEESRLLLRT
+247 VLEESRLLMRT

-266 VPAVTTRFR
+266 VPDVTRRFR
-275 RAAGIAPP
+275 QATGVSPQA
-283 DAPAPIRLG
+283 APAPVVLG

-318 AQVLRMH
+318 ARVLRMH
-325 LQAVRTM
+325 LQAVRSM
-332 DQMLPHSIRRVA
+332 DTMLPHSVRRVA
-344 MSQELEASLQR
+344 ASADLEESLRR

-362 VGERLERRSAAERYR
+362 VEDRLERRNQAERYR
-377 HKIRFMAAR
+377 HKVRYMAAR
-386 LQATLEADYGLLDT
+386 LEASLAADHALLDS
-400 RAASLHDSQLTASEP
+400 RAASIHDARLSSEEP
-415 DGVAYDSAQDFV
+415 DGAAYDSPQEYVD
-427 EDLEALA
+427 DLEAIA
-434 QSLRHHGANAGA
+434 ESLRLHGANAGA
-446 DTVVQPLIDRARAFG
+446 DKVVQPLIDRARSFG

-472 ADRFHQAADAVL
+472 ADRFHTAADAVL
-484 QGLDIQPPGGSY
+484 KGLDIQPPGGSY
-496 LELSREQREAFLA
+496 LELNKDQREAFLA
-509 SELDRDYFPV
+509 GELDRDYFPV

-545 ADAMQTCIVSMTETA
+545 REAMQTCIVSMSETA
-560 ADVLAPVLIARQAG
+560 ADVLAPVLVARQAG
-574 LNDIAQ
+574 LNDINL
-580 RAPGGRIRIAP
+580 RAPGGQIRIAP
-591 LFERVADLDRAPS
+591 LFERVPDLNRAPS
-604 VLRALFR
+604 VLRSLFS

-622 NDLQE
+622 DDLQE

-648 YRAQHL
+648 YRAQDA

-662 GIELMFFHG
+662 GVKLMFFHG

-712 GMPGLAKWNLEQSL
+712 GMPGLAKWNLEQTL
-726 AAAVVKRFDHDHDDA
+726 AAALVKRFDRDHDDT
-741 PDSERERYHAV
+741 PDAERDRYHAV

-761 RAYRE
+761 RAYRDE
-766 QVVNDPDLHAYFQR
+766 VVENPDLHAYFQR
-780 VTPIGMLGNLA
+780 VTPIGLLGNLA

-834 LEQFVQKH
+834 IEQFIERH
-842 GDAGETLLR
+842 GDAGEALLR
-851 DMRAQWPFFTTL
+851 DMRARWPFFATL
-863 LSNVEMVLAKADF
+863 LSNVEMVMAKADF
-876 GVAEHYA
+876 DVAEHYA
-883 RTLGDGDRDL
+883 RTLGNGDQDLGTFNRLRDEFN
-893 RTFDRLSREYER
+893 RTVASVNRLSGHE
-905 TATMINRLADQ
+905 
-916 DRLLDQTPVLQRSI
+916 RLLDDTPVLQRSI

-939 LSFLQVELLSRIR
+939 LSFLQVDLLGRIR
-952 NLAEGD
+952 DLPDDD
-958 PEYAD
+958 PEYAE
-963 TLEAILRSVNGVAA
+963 TLEAILRSINGVAA

>member
-1 MIKGR
+1 M
-6 TSNPDSAQPNQRPR
+6 
-20 ERRPVSQSAEPTPR
+20 VSETTPIAR
-34 TTIEA
+34 TTVEA
-39 AQAANDRQL
+39 AELANLDRRK

-60 SSLLGN
+60 SSLLGD
-66 TIRTVDGDEVF
+66 TIRAVDGEDVF

-91 GVRQE
+91 GVRQD

-143 RVRSTDSRSAPRS
+143 RLRSTDTENAPRS
-156 IPAVIEQLIARGI
+156 IPAVVEQLAASGI
-169 DQDTIRTQAAGIHLQ
+169 DADTLREQVAGIHLQ

-196 LTMLGALQDV
+196 LTMLGTLQDV

-212 REVAIPVEVEEID
+212 RERAIPSELDQID
-225 AALRTHIE
+225 SALRTHIE
-233 GLWQADHLRYRRPT
+233 GMWQADHLRYRRPT

-266 VPAVTTRFR
+266 VPAVTARFR
-275 RAAGIAPP
+275 QATGVSPTDTP
-283 DAPAPIRLG
+283 TPIVLG

-303 NVTPDLTWQTALTMR
+303 NVTPDLSWQTALTMR
-318 AQVLRMH
+318 AQVLRLH
-325 LQAVRTM
+325 LQAVR
-332 DQMLPHSIRRVA
+332 DLDRMLPHSIRRVA
-344 MSQELEASLQR
+344 ASSRLQASLRR
-355 DARRMPR
+355 DERRMPR
-362 VGERLERRSAAERYR
+362 LAERLERRNEAERYR
-377 HKIRFMAAR
+377 HKVRYMAAR
-386 LQATLEADYGLLDT
+386 LQATLEADYGRLDT
-400 RAASLHDSQLTASEP
+400 RAMNFDDARLNSSES
-415 DGVAYDSAQDFV
+415 DGVPYDSARDFV
-427 EDLEALA
+427 EDLEAIA
-434 QSLRHHGANAGA
+434 ESLRGHGANAGA
-446 DTVVQPLIDRARAFG
+446 ETVVQPLIDRARAFG

-472 ADRFHQAADAVL
+472 ADRFHTAADAVL
-484 QGLDIQPPGGSY
+484 NGLDIQPPGGSY
-496 LELSREQREAFLA
+496 LELTRDQQEAFLA

-528 ETLRRFR
+528 DTLRRFR

-545 ADAMQTCIVSMTETA
+545 REAVQTCIVSMSEHA

-574 LNDIAQ
+574 LNDINS

-591 LFERVADLDRAPS
+591 LFERVADLQRAPA
-604 VLRALFR
+604 VLRSLFS
-611 HGAYRRHLKAH
+611 HGAYRRHLAAH
-622 NDLQE
+622 DNLQE

-648 YRAQHL
+648 YRAQDL

-662 GIELMFFHG
+662 GIKLMFFHG

-690 PPHTTEG
+690 PPLTTEG

-712 GMPGLAKWNLEQSL
+712 GMPGLAKWNLEQTL
-726 AAAVVKRFDHDHDDA
+726 AAAVVKRFDHDDNDT
-741 PDSERERYHAV
+741 PDTERERYHAA
-752 MDELADTAE
+752 MDELAETAE
-761 RAYRE
+761 QAYRS
-766 QVVNDPDLHAYFQR
+766 QVVDNTALHAYFQR

-805 LTSLRAIPWVFAW
+805 LSSLRAIPWVFAW

-834 LEQFVQKH
+834 LEQFIETH
-842 GDAGETLLR
+842 GDAGEALLR
-851 DMRAQWPFFTTL
+851 DMRARWPFFATL

-876 GVAEHYA
+876 DVAEHYA
-883 RTLGDGDRDL
+883 RTLGDGDQDL
-893 RTFDRLSREYER
+893 QTFNQLSAEFRRTVNVV
-905 TATMINRLADQ
+905 NRLADQ
-916 DRLLDQTPVLQRSI
+916 ERLLDRTPVLQRSI
-930 ALRNPYVDA
+930 SLRNPYVDA

-952 NLAEGD
+952 DLPEGD

>member
-1 MIKGR
+1 MIERPEHG
-6 TSNPDSAQPNQRPR
+6 SAVIGETTATQNQ
-20 ERRPVSQSAEPTPR
+20 ERRH
-34 TTIEA
+34 
-39 AQAANDRQL
+39 

-60 SSLLGN
+60 SSLLGS
-66 TIRTVDGDEVF
+66 TIRRVDGDDVF
-77 NAVEQLRGLAQRRR
+77 NAVEQLRSLAQRRR
-91 GVRQE
+91 GVRQD
-96 PEPQLTAEIVR
+96 PEPQLTAEIVE
-107 LVQSWP
+107 LIQSWP

-132 TAEETHRIRRR
+132 TAEEAHRIRRR
-143 RVRSTDSRSAPRS
+143 RLRSSDAPAAPRS
-156 IPAVIEQLIARGI
+156 IPAVVEQLLTRGL
-169 DQDTIRTQAAGIHLQ
+169 DVPTIRSQAAGIHLQ

-212 REVAIPVEVEEID
+212 REHAIPPELDEID
-225 AALRTHIE
+225 DALKTHIE
-233 GLWQADHLRYRRPT
+233 GLWQADHLRHRRPT

-258 FETTLWDA
+258 FETTLWNA
-266 VPAVTTRFR
+266 VPDIARRFR
-275 RAAGIAPP
+275 RATGVSPEQVPVI
-283 DAPAPIRLG
+283 LG

-318 AQVLRMH
+318 ARVLRLH
-325 LQAVRTM
+325 LQAVRSL
-332 DQMLPHSIRRVA
+332 DAMLPHSVRRVA
-344 MSQELEASLQR
+344 ASSELESSLLR

-362 VGERLERRSAAERYR
+362 VEQRLEHRNQAERYR
-377 HKIRFMAAR
+377 HKIRYMAAR
-386 LQATLEADYGLLDT
+386 LEATLEADFALLDT
-400 RAASLHDSQLTASEP
+400 RAATTHDARTSAEEP
-415 DGVAYDSAQDFV
+415 DGATYDSPQEFV
-427 EDLEALA
+427 EDLETIAE
-434 QSLRHHGANAGA
+434 SLRLHGANAGA

-472 ADRFHQAADAVL
+472 ADRFHTAADAVL
-484 QGLDIQPPGGSY
+484 RGLDIQPPGGSY
-496 LELSREQREAFLA
+496 LELGTEQREGFLA
-509 SELDRDYFPV
+509 SELDRDYFPI

-545 ADAMQTCIVSMTETA
+545 PEAMQTCIVSMSGSA
-560 ADVLAPVLIARQAG
+560 ADVLAPVLVARQAG
-574 LNDIAQ
+574 LNDINL
-580 RAPGGRIRIAP
+580 RAPGGQIRIAP
-591 LFERVADLDRAPS
+591 LFERVADLNRAPA
-604 VLRALFR
+604 VLRSLLS
-611 HGAYRRHLKAH
+611 HGAYRRHLQAH

-648 YRAQHL
+648 YRAQEA
-654 MHEVAREA
+654 MHAVAREA
-662 GIELMFFHG
+662 GIGLMFFHG

-690 PPHTTEG
+690 PPHTTKA

-712 GMPGLAKWNLEQSL
+712 GMPGLAKWNLEQAL
-726 AAAVVKRFDHDHDDA
+726 AASLVKRFDRDHDDT
-741 PDSERERYHAV
+741 PDAERERYHVA
-752 MDELADTAE
+752 MEELSETAE
-761 RAYRE
+761 CAYRAE
-766 QVVNDPDLHAYFQR
+766 VVENLDLHAYFQR

-834 LEQFVQKH
+834 IAQFIERH
-842 GDAGETLLR
+842 GSAGEALLR
-851 DMRAQWPFFTTL
+851 DMRLRWPFFATL

-876 GVAEHYA
+876 DVAEHYA
-883 RTLGDGDRDL
+883 RTLGNGNQDLHTFSRLRDEYI
-893 RTFDRLSREYER
+893 RTVAMVNRLSG
-905 TATMINRLADQ
+905 Q
-916 DRLLDQTPVLQRSI
+916 DHLLDDSPVLQRSI

-939 LSFLQVELLSRIR
+939 LSFLQVELLGRIR
-952 NLAEGD
+952 DLPETD
-958 PEYAD
+958 PEYTD
-963 TLEAILRSVNGVAA
+963 TLESILRSINGVAA

>member
-1 MIKGR
+1 M
-6 TSNPDSAQPNQRPR
+6 TSQQPAR
-20 ERRPVSQSAEPTPR
+20 VR

-39 AQAANDRQL
+39 AAQANQDRRL

-60 SSLLGN
+60 SSMLGN
-66 TIRTVDGDEVF
+66 TIRRVDGEEVF

-91 GVRQE
+91 GVRQD
-96 PEPQLTAEIVR
+96 PEPQLTAEIVE
-107 LVQSWP
+107 LVHGWP

-132 TAEETHRIRRR
+132 TAEEAHRIRRR
-143 RVRSTDSRSAPRS
+143 RLRSGNNHVAPRS
-156 IPAVIEQLIARGI
+156 LSAVVEQLLARGF
-169 DQDTIRTQAAGIHLQ
+169 DDAMIRAQAAGIHLQ

-196 LTMLGALQDV
+196 LTMLGTLQDV
-206 HRLLLE
+206 HQLLLE
-212 REVAIPVEVEEID
+212 REHAISAELEEID

-233 GLWQADHLRYRRPT
+233 GLWQADHLRHRRPT

-266 VPAVTTRFR
+266 VPDVTARFR
-275 RAAGIAPP
+275 HATGVTASES
-283 DAPAPIRLG
+283 PAPVVLG

-318 AQVLRMH
+318 ARVLRLH
-325 LQAVRTM
+325 VQAVRAM
-332 DQMLPHSIRRVA
+332 DTMLPHSARRVSSSA
-344 MSQELEASLQR
+344 GLEESLRR
-355 DARRMPR
+355 DERRMPR
-362 VGERLERRSAAERYR
+362 IEERLKHRNQAERYR
-377 HKIRFMAAR
+377 HKIRYMSAR
-386 LQATLEADYGLLDT
+386 LQATLEADYALLDT
-400 RAASLHDSQLTASEP
+400 RAANVHDARLDSEEP
-415 DGVAYDSAQDFV
+415 DGVPYDSAQEFV
-427 EDLEALA
+427 SDLESISE
-434 QSLRHHGANAGA
+434 SLRLHGADAAA

-461 FHLATLDIRDH
+461 FHLAALDIRDH
-472 ADRFHQAADAVL
+472 ADRFHAAANAVL
-484 QGLDIQPPGGSY
+484 EGLDIQPPGGSY
-496 LELSREQREAFLA
+496 LELDKSQREEFLA
-509 SELDRDYFPV
+509 GELDRDYFPV

-545 ADAMQTCIVSMTETA
+545 PEAMQTCIVSMSETA
-560 ADVLAPVLIARQAG
+560 ADVLAPVLVARQAG
-574 LNDIAQ
+574 LNDIDL
-580 RAPGGRIRIAP
+580 RAPGGQIRIAP
-591 LFERVADLDRAPS
+591 LFERVADLDRAPG
-604 VLRALFR
+604 VLRSLFS
-611 HGAYRRHLKAH
+611 HEAYRRHLRAH
-622 NDLQE
+622 DNLQE

-648 YRAQHL
+648 YRAQDL

-662 GIELMFFHG
+662 GIKLMFFHG

-726 AAAVVKRFDHDHDDA
+726 AASLVKRFDRDHDDT
-741 PDSERERYHAV
+741 PDAERERYHAA
-752 MDELADTAE
+752 MDELSEIAE
-761 RAYRE
+761 HAYRSN
-766 QVVNDPDLHAYFQR
+766 VVDNPELHAYFQR

-834 LEQFVQKH
+834 LDEFITRH
-842 GDAGETLLR
+842 GSPGESLLK
-851 DMRAQWPFFTTL
+851 DMRDRWPFFATL

-883 RTLGDGDRDL
+883 RTLGDGDQDL
-893 RTFDRLSREYER
+893 RTFGRLRDEYVRTVDMVNRLS
-905 TATMINRLADQ
+905 AQ
-916 DRLLDQTPVLQRSI
+916 DRLLDESPVLQRSI

-939 LSFLQVELLSRIR
+939 LSFLQVDLLGRIR
-952 NLAEGD
+952 DLPESD

>member
-1 MIKGR
+1 MIPAER
-6 TSNPDSAQPNQRPR
+6 VPVTDAASRP
-20 ERRPVSQSAEPTPR
+20 PR

-39 AQAANDRQL
+39 GIAANDRGA

-60 SSLLGN
+60 SSLLGDM
-66 TIRTVDGDEVF
+66 IRTVDGEDVF
-77 NAVEQLRGLAQRRR
+77 RAVEDLRGLAQRRR

-96 PEPQLTAEIVR
+96 PEPQLTAEIVE

-143 RVRSTDSRSAPRS
+143 RVRSSDARNAPRS
-156 IPAVIEQLIARGI
+156 IPAAVDELRSRGV
-169 DQDTIRTQAAGIHLQ
+169 DEDTIRAQAAGIHLQ

-196 LTMLGALQDV
+196 LTMLGTLQEV
-206 HRLLLE
+206 HRLLLA
-212 REVAIPVEVEEID
+212 RETAIPAEMNEID

-266 VPAVTTRFR
+266 VPTVVGRYREATGVTPQET
-275 RAAGIAPP
+275 PTP
-283 DAPAPIRLG
+283 VLLG

-318 AQVLRMH
+318 ARVLRMH
-325 LQAVRTM
+325 LNAVRGM
-332 DQMLPHSIRRVA
+332 DQLLPHSLRRIA
-344 MSQELEASLQR
+344 ASAEMKASLDR
-355 DARRMPR
+355 DERRMPR
-362 VGERLERRSAAERYR
+362 VKARLERRNAAEHYR
-377 HKIRFMAAR
+377 LKIRYMAAR
-386 LQATLEADYGLLDT
+386 LQATLEADYALLDN
-400 RAASLHDSQLTASEP
+400 RAANIVDMSVDAAEP
-415 DGVAYDSAQDFV
+415 DGLPYDAPEDFV
-427 EDLEALA
+427 EDLQTIAD
-434 QSLRHHGANAGA
+434 SLRHHGAHSGA

-472 ADRFHQAADAVL
+472 ADRFHTAADAVL

-496 LELSREQREAFLA
+496 LELSKEQREEFLA

-528 ETLRRFR
+528 DTLRRFR

-545 ADAMQTCIVSMTETA
+545 PAAMQTCIVSMSETA
-560 ADVLAPVLIARQAG
+560 ADVLAPVLVARQAG
-574 LNDIAQ
+574 LNDVNLQ
-580 RAPGGRIRIAP
+580 APGGLIRIAP

-604 VLRALFR
+604 VLKSLFS
-611 HGAYRRHLKAH
+611 HGAYRRHLQAH
-622 NDLQE
+622 GDLQE

-648 YRAQHL
+648 YKAQDR

-662 GIELMFFHG
+662 GIDLMFFHG

-712 GMPGLAKWNLEQSL
+712 GMPGLAKWNLEQTL
-726 AAAVVKRFDHDHDDA
+726 AAALMKRFDRDHDDT
-741 PDSERERYHAV
+741 PDAERERYHAA
-752 MDELADTAE
+752 MDELMESAE
-761 RAYRE
+761 AAYRAE
-766 QVVNDPDLHAYFQR
+766 VVNNPDLHEYFQR

-823 VITGWMGVGTA
+823 VITGWMGVGAA
-834 LEQFVQKH
+834 LEQFIERH
-842 GDAGETLLR
+842 GDSGEALLR
-851 DMRAQWPFFTTL
+851 DMRARWPFFTTL
-863 LSNVEMVLAKADF
+863 LSNVEMVMAKADF
-876 GVAEHYA
+876 DVAEHYA
-883 RTLGDGDRDL
+883 RRLGDGDRDL
-893 RTFDRLSREYER
+893 RTFGRLRDEFQR
-905 TATMINRLADQ
+905 TVRMINLLADQ
-916 DRLLDQTPVLQRSI
+916 DSLLDGTPVLQRSI

-939 LSFLQVELLSRIR
+939 LSFLQVQLLSRIR
-952 NLAEGD
+952 DLPNDD
-958 PEYAD
+958 PEYD
-963 TLEAILRSVNGVAA
+963 ELLEAILRSVNGVAA

>member
-1 MIKGR
+1 M
-6 TSNPDSAQPNQRPR
+6 PR
-20 ERRPVSQSAEPTPR
+20 SSEER
-34 TTIEA
+34 
-39 AQAANDRQL
+39 AQATNPTALHENHDRAR

-60 SSLLGN
+60 SSILGN
-66 TIRTVDGDEVF
+66 MIRMVDGEEVF
-77 NAVEQLRGLAQRRR
+77 SAVEQLRGLAQRRR

-96 PEPQLTAEIVR
+96 PEPQLTAEIVE

-143 RVRSTDSRSAPRS
+143 RVRSTDSQIAPRS
-156 IPAVIEQLIARGI
+156 IPAVVEQLLSRGI
-169 DQDTIRTQAAGIHLQ
+169 DEDTIRAQSAGIHLQ

-196 LTMLGALQDV
+196 LTMLGTLQDV

-212 REVAIPVEVEEID
+212 REQAIPSELDDID
-225 AALRTHIE
+225 STLRTHIE

-266 VPAVTTRFR
+266 VPAVASRFR
-275 RAAGIAPP
+275 RATGVRPE
-283 DAPAPIRLG
+283 DAPSPIVLG

-303 NVTPDLTWQTALTMR
+303 NVTPDLSWQTALTMR
-318 AQVLRMH
+318 AQVLRLH
-325 LQAVRTM
+325 LQAVRAM
-332 DQMLPHSIRRVA
+332 DGMLPHSVRRVA
-344 MSQELEASLQR
+344 ASQRLQASLQR

-362 VGERLERRSAAERYR
+362 VEERLERRNAAERYR
-377 HKIRFMAAR
+377 LKIRYMTAR
-386 LQATLEADYGLLDT
+386 LQATLEADHALLDT
-400 RAASLHDSQLTASEP
+400 RAVNIHDAGLSSSEP
-415 DGVAYDSAQDFV
+415 DGVPYDSARDFV
-427 EDLEALA
+427 DDLEAIA
-434 QSLRHHGANAGA
+434 ESLRLHGANAGA
-446 DTVVQPLIDRARAFG
+446 ETVVQPLIDRARAFG

-472 ADRFHQAADAVL
+472 ANRFHAAADAVL
-484 QGLDIQPPGGSY
+484 KGLDIQPPGGSY
-496 LELSREQREAFLA
+496 LELSPDQREDFLA
-509 SELDRDYFPV
+509 GELDRDYFPV

-528 ETLRRFR
+528 DTLRRFR
-535 TARRIQRICG
+535 AARRIQRICG
-545 ADAMQTCIVSMTETA
+545 EDAVQTCIVSMSEHA

-574 LNDIAQ
+574 LNDINL

-591 LFERVADLDRAPS
+591 LFERVVDLERAPA
-604 VLRALFR
+604 VLRSLFS

-627 VMVGYSDSAKDA
+627 VMVGYSDSAKDS

-648 YRAQHL
+648 YRAQDL

-662 GIELMFFHG
+662 GIDLMFFHG

-690 PPHTTEG
+690 PPHTTEA

-726 AAAVVKRFDHDHDDA
+726 AAAVVKRFDHDHEDA
-741 PDSERERYHAV
+741 PSAERYHAA
-752 MDELADTAE
+752 MDELAETAE
-761 RAYRE
+761 RAYRD
-766 QVVNDPDLHAYFQR
+766 QVVDDPDLHAYFQR

-834 LEQFVQKH
+834 IEQFIQDH
-842 GDAGETLLR
+842 GEAGETLLR
-851 DMRAQWPFFTTL
+851 DMRARWPFFATL

-876 GVAEHYA
+876 DVAEHYA

-893 RTFDRLSREYER
+893 RTFGRLSEEYYR
-905 TATMINRLADQ
+905 TVRMVNRLSDQ
-916 DRLLDQTPVLQRSI
+916 ERLLDRSPVLQRSI

-952 NLAEGD
+952 DLPEGA

>member
-1 MIKGR
+1 M
-6 TSNPDSAQPNQRPR
+6 TSQRP
-20 ERRPVSQSAEPTPR
+20 ATAR

-39 AQAANDRQL
+39 AAQANQDRRL

-66 TIRTVDGDEVF
+66 TIRRVDGEEVF
-77 NAVEQLRGLAQRRR
+77 NAVEQLRSLAQRRR
-91 GVRQE
+91 GVRQD
-96 PEPQLTAEIVR
+96 PEPQLTAEIVD
-107 LVQSWP
+107 LVRGWP

-132 TAEETHRIRRR
+132 TAEEAHRIRRR
-143 RVRSTDSRSAPRS
+143 RLRSSNSHAAPRS
-156 IPAVIEQLIARGI
+156 IPAVVEQLISRGL
-169 DQDTIRTQAAGIHLQ
+169 DESTIRSQSADIHLQ

-196 LTMLGALQDV
+196 LTMLGTLQDV

-212 REVAIPVEVEEID
+212 REHAIPSDLDEVD
-225 AALRTHIE
+225 NALRMHIE
-233 GLWQADHLRYRRPT
+233 GLWQADHLRHRRPT
-247 VLEESRLLLRT
+247 VLEESRLLMRT

-266 VPAVTTRFR
+266 VPDVTRRFR
-275 RAAGIAPP
+275 QATGVSPQ
-283 DAPAPIRLG
+283 DAPAPVVLG

-318 AQVLRMH
+318 ARVLRMH
-325 LQAVRTM
+325 LQAVRSM
-332 DQMLPHSIRRVA
+332 DTMLPHSVRRVA
-344 MSQELEASLQR
+344 ASADFEESLRR

-362 VGERLERRSAAERYR
+362 VEERLERRNQAERYR
-377 HKIRFMAAR
+377 HKVRYMAAR
-386 LQATLEADYGLLDT
+386 IEATLAADHALLDS
-400 RAASLHDSQLTASEP
+400 RAASIHDARLSIEEP
-415 DGVAYDSAQDFV
+415 DGAAYDSPQEYV
-427 EDLEALA
+427 EDLEAIA
-434 QSLRHHGANAGA
+434 ESLRLHGANAGA

-472 ADRFHQAADAVL
+472 ADRFHTAADAVL
-484 QGLDIQPPGGSY
+484 TGLDIQPPGGSY
-496 LELSREQREAFLA
+496 LELSKDQREAFLA
-509 SELDRDYFPV
+509 GELDRDYFPV

-545 ADAMQTCIVSMTETA
+545 REAMQTCIVSMSETA
-560 ADVLAPVLIARQAG
+560 ADVLAPVLLARQAG
-574 LNDIAQ
+574 LNDINL
-580 RAPGGRIRIAP
+580 RAPGGQIRIAP
-591 LFERVADLDRAPS
+591 LFERVPDLNRAPS
-604 VLRALFR
+604 VLRSLFS

-622 NDLQE
+622 GDLQE

-648 YRAQHL
+648 YRAQDL

-662 GIELMFFHG
+662 GVKLIFFHG

-712 GMPGLAKWNLEQSL
+712 GMPGLAKWNLEQTL
-726 AAAVVKRFDHDHDDA
+726 AASLVKRFDRDHDDT
-741 PDSERERYHAV
+741 PDAERDRYHAV
-752 MDELADTAE
+752 MDELSATAE

-766 QVVNDPDLHAYFQR
+766 EVVDNPDLHAYFQR
-780 VTPIGMLGNLA
+780 VTPIGLLGNLA
-791 IGSRPTFRPGSDAS
+791 IGSRPTFRPGSDAT

-834 LEQFVQKH
+834 IDQFIERH
-842 GDAGETLLR
+842 GDSGEALLK
-851 DMRAQWPFFTTL
+851 DMRARWPFFATL
-863 LSNVEMVLAKADF
+863 LSNVEMVMAKADF
-876 GVAEHYA
+876 DVAEHYA
-883 RTLGDGDRDL
+883 RTLGNGDQDL
-893 RTFDRLSREYER
+893 RTFNRLRDEFNRTVASVNRLSGQE
-905 TATMINRLADQ
+905 
-916 DRLLDQTPVLQRSI
+916 RLLDDTPVLQRSI

-939 LSFLQVELLSRIR
+939 LSFLQVDLLGRIR
-952 NLAEGD
+952 DLPDDD
-958 PEYAD
+958 PEYAE
-963 TLEAILRSVNGVAA
+963 TLEAILRSINGVAA

>member
-1 MIKGR
+1 MA
-6 TSNPDSAQPNQRPR
+6 DA
-20 ERRPVSQSAEPTPR
+20 SQSAAR

-39 AQAANDRQL
+39 GEHANHDRRL

-66 TIRTVDGDEVF
+66 LIRTVDGDEVF

-96 PEPQLTAEIVR
+96 PEPQLTAEIVS

-143 RVRSTDSRSAPRS
+143 RVRSSDSQTAPRS
-156 IPAVIEQLIARGI
+156 IPAVVEQLLSQGI
-169 DQDTIRTQAAGIHLQ
+169 DEQAIRAQAAGIRLQ

-196 LTMLGALQDV
+196 LTMLTTLQDV

-212 REVAIPVEVEEID
+212 RGQAIPSELDEID
-225 AALRTHIE
+225 SALRTHIE

-266 VPAVTTRFR
+266 VPAVARRLR
-275 RAAGIAPP
+275 RATGVGPQEAPV
-283 DAPAPIRLG
+283 PIRLG

-325 LQAVRTM
+325 LQAVRAM
-332 DQMLPHSIRRVA
+332 DGMLPHSVRRVA
-344 MSQELEASLQR
+344 ASRRLETSLQR

-362 VGERLERRSAAERYR
+362 VSERLERRNEAERYR
-377 HKIRFMAAR
+377 HKIRYMAAR
-386 LQATLEADYGLLDT
+386 LQATLEADYALLDT
-400 RAASLHDSQLTASEP
+400 RAASIHDARLIDTEP
-415 DGVAYDSAQDFV
+415 DGAPYNSARDYV
-427 EDLEALA
+427 EDLEAIA
-434 QSLRHHGANAGA
+434 ESLQLHGANAGA
-446 DTVVQPLIDRARAFG
+446 EAVVQPLIDRARAFG

-472 ADRFHQAADAVL
+472 ADRFHTAADAVL

-496 LELSREQREAFLA
+496 LELSRDQQEAFLA
-509 SELDRDYFPV
+509 GELDRDYFPV
-519 GHAMSTHDD
+519 GHAISTHDD
-528 ETLRRFR
+528 DTLRRFR

-545 ADAMQTCIVSMTETA
+545 EDAVQTCIVSMSEHA
-560 ADVLAPVLIARQAG
+560 ADVLAPVLLARQAG
-574 LNDIAQ
+574 LNDINL

-591 LFERVADLDRAPS
+591 LFERVADLERSPS
-604 VLRALFR
+604 VLRSLFAY
-611 HGAYRRHLKAH
+611 GAYRRHLKAH
-622 NDLQE
+622 DDLQE

-648 YRAQHL
+648 YRAQDR
-654 MHEVAREA
+654 MHAVAREA
-662 GIELMFFHG
+662 GVKLMFFHG

-712 GMPGLAKWNLEQSL
+712 GMPGLARWNLEQTL
-726 AAAVVKRFDHDHDDA
+726 AASLVKRFDRDHDDA
-741 PDSERERYHAV
+741 PDAERDRYHAA
-752 MDELADTAE
+752 MDELAETAE
-761 RAYRE
+761 QAYRA
-766 QVVNDPDLHAYFQR
+766 QVVDDPDLHAYFQR

-834 LEQFVQKH
+834 LEQFIGRH
-842 GDAGETLLR
+842 GDSGEALLR
-851 DMRAQWPFFTTL
+851 DMRAHWPFFNTL

-876 GVAEHYA
+876 DVAEHYA

-893 RTFDRLSREYER
+893 QTFRRLSEEYDR
-905 TATMINRLADQ
+905 TVNVVNRLSDQ
-916 DRLLDQTPVLQRSI
+916 ERLLDGSPVLQRSI

-939 LSFLQVELLSRIR
+939 LSFLQVELLNRIR
-952 NLAEGD
+952 DLPEGD

>member
-1 MIKGR
+1 M
-6 TSNPDSAQPNQRPR
+6 TSQQP
-20 ERRPVSQSAEPTPR
+20 ATAR

-39 AQAANDRQL
+39 AAQANQDRRL

-66 TIRTVDGDEVF
+66 TIRRVDGEEVF

-91 GVRQE
+91 GIRQE
-96 PEPQLTAEIVR
+96 PEPQLTTEIVQ
-107 LVQSWP
+107 LVHSWP

-132 TAEETHRIRRR
+132 TAEEAHRIRRR
-143 RVRSTDSRSAPRS
+143 RLRSSNSHAAPRS
-156 IPAVIEQLIARGI
+156 LPAVVEQLFSRGI
-169 DQDTIRTQAAGIHLQ
+169 DESTVREQAAGIHLQ

-196 LTMLGALQDV
+196 LTMLGTLQDL
-206 HRLLLE
+206 HRLLLD
-212 REVAIPVEVEEID
+212 REHAIPSDLDEID

-233 GLWQADHLRYRRPT
+233 GLWQADHLRHRRPT

-266 VPAVTTRFR
+266 VPDVTGRFR
-275 RAAGIAPP
+275 RATGVTAEE
-283 DAPAPIRLG
+283 APAPVILG

-318 AQVLRMH
+318 ARVLRLH
-325 LQAVRTM
+325 LHAVRAM
-332 DQMLPHSIRRVA
+332 DTMLPHSVRRVA
-344 MSQELEASLQR
+344 ASASLEESLQR

-362 VGERLERRSAAERYR
+362 IEARLEHRNQAERYR
-377 HKIRFMAAR
+377 HKIRYMAAR
-386 LQATLEADYGLLDT
+386 LEATLEADYALLDT
-400 RAASLHDSQLTASEP
+400 RAATIHDARLSAEEP
-415 DGVAYDSAQDFV
+415 DGAAYDSPGEYV
-427 EDLEALA
+427 EDLEAIA
-434 QSLRHHGANAGA
+434 DSLRLHGANAGA

-472 ADRFHQAADAVL
+472 ADRFHAAADAVL
-484 QGLDIQPPGGSY
+484 RGLDIQPPGGSY
-496 LELSREQREAFLA
+496 LDLTKAQREEFLA
-509 SELDRDYFPV
+509 RELDRDYLPV

-545 ADAMQTCIVSMTETA
+545 SEAMQTCIVSMSETA
-560 ADVLAPVLIARQAG
+560 ADVLAPVLVARQAG
-574 LNDIAQ
+574 LNDVNL
-580 RAPGGRIRIAP
+580 RAPGGQIRIAP

-604 VLRALFR
+604 VLRSLFS
-611 HGAYRRHLKAH
+611 HDAYRRHLKAH
-622 NDLQE
+622 DDLQE

-648 YRAQHL
+648 YRAQDL

-662 GIELMFFHG
+662 GVNLMFFHG

-712 GMPGLAKWNLEQSL
+712 GMPGLARWNLEQTL
-726 AAAVVKRFDHDHDDA
+726 AASLVKRFDQDHGDT
-741 PDSERERYHAV
+741 PDTERERYHAA
-752 MDELADTAE
+752 MDELSDIAQA
-761 RAYRE
+761 AYRS
-766 QVVNDPDLHAYFQR
+766 QVVENPDLHAYFQR

-834 LEQFVQKH
+834 FDEFIKRH
-842 GDAGETLLR
+842 GNAGEALLK
-851 DMRAQWPFFTTL
+851 DMRDRWPFFATL

-876 GVAEHYA
+876 DVAEHYA
-883 RTLGDGDRDL
+883 RTLGDGDQDL
-893 RTFDRLSREYER
+893 RTFGRLRDEYVR
-905 TATMINRLADQ
+905 TVDMVNLLSGQ
-916 DRLLDQTPVLQRSI
+916 ERLLDKSPVLQRSI

-939 LSFLQVELLSRIR
+939 LSFLQVDLLGRIR
-952 NLAEGD
+952 DLPESD

>member
-1 MIKGR
+1 MPG
-6 TSNPDSAQPNQRPR
+6 SP
-20 ERRPVSQSAEPTPR
+20 
-34 TTIEA
+34 EA
-39 AQAANDRQL
+39 GAQAAGLAASRPNHDRAR

-66 TIRTVDGDEVF
+66 MIRTVDGEDVF

-91 GVRQE
+91 GVRQD
-96 PEPQLTAEIVR
+96 PEPQLTAEIVE

-143 RVRSTDSRSAPRS
+143 RVRSTDAQTAPRS
-156 IPAVIEQLIARGI
+156 IPAVVEQLLASGI
-169 DQDTIRTQAAGIHLQ
+169 DAGTIRDQAADILLQ

-196 LTMLGALQDV
+196 LTMLGTLQDV

-212 REVAIPVEVEEID
+212 REHAIPSELDEID
-225 AALRTHIE
+225 SALRMHIE

-266 VPAVTTRFR
+266 VPAVTSRFR
-275 RAAGIAPP
+275 RATGANADEAPS
-283 DAPAPIRLG
+283 PIMLG

-318 AQVLRMH
+318 AHVLRLH
-325 LQAVRTM
+325 LQAVRAM
-332 DQMLPHSIRRVA
+332 DGMLPHSVRRVA
-344 MSQELEASLQR
+344 ASRRLEASLQR

-362 VGERLERRSAAERYR
+362 VEERLERRNAAERYR
-377 HKIRFMAAR
+377 HKIRYMAAR
-386 LQATLEADYGLLDT
+386 LQATLEADYALLDT
-400 RAASLHDSQLTASEP
+400 RSVTVHDAGLSSNEP
-415 DGVAYDSAQDFV
+415 DGVPYQSARDYV
-427 EDLEALA
+427 GDLEAIA
-434 QSLRHHGANAGA
+434 ESLRLHGANAGA
-446 DTVVQPLIDRARAFG
+446 ETVVQPLIDRARAFG

-472 ADRFHQAADAVL
+472 ADRFHAAADAVL
-484 QGLDIQPPGGSY
+484 TGLDIQPPGGSY
-496 LELSREQREAFLA
+496 LELSRDQREEFLA
-509 SELDRDYFPV
+509 AELDRDYFPV
-519 GHAMSTHDD
+519 GHAMSTQDD
-528 ETLRRFR
+528 DTLRRFR

-545 ADAMQTCIVSMTETA
+545 DEAVQTCIVSMSEHA
-560 ADVLAPVLIARQAG
+560 ADVLAPVLVARQAG
-574 LNDIAQ
+574 LNDINA

-604 VLRALFR
+604 VLRALFS
-611 HGAYRRHLKAH
+611 HGPYRRHLKAH
-622 NDLQE
+622 NNLQE

-648 YRAQHL
+648 YRAQDL
-654 MHEVAREA
+654 MHQVAREA
-662 GIELMFFHG
+662 GIDLIFFHG

-690 PPHTTEG
+690 PPHTTES

-712 GMPGLAKWNLEQSL
+712 GMPGLAKWNLEQTL
-726 AAAVVKRFDHDHDDA
+726 AAALVKRFDHDQDDGLS
-741 PDSERERYHAV
+741 SELASYYAV
-752 MDELADTAE
+752 MDELSETAE

-766 QVVNDPDLHAYFQR
+766 QVVDNTALQAYFQR

-791 IGSRPTFRPGSDAS
+791 IGSRPTFRPGTDAS
-805 LTSLRAIPWVFAW
+805 LASLRAIPWVFAW

-834 LEQFVQKH
+834 LEEFAQKH
-842 GDAGETLLR
+842 GAAGESLLR
-851 DMRAQWPFFTTL
+851 DMRARWPFFATL

-876 GVAEHYA
+876 DVAEHYA
-883 RTLGDGDRDL
+883 RTLGDGAGDL
-893 RTFDRLSREYER
+893 QTFSKLSEEYQRTV
-905 TATMINRLADQ
+905 AVVNRLADQ
-916 DRLLDQTPVLQRSI
+916 ERLLDGTPVLQRSI
-930 ALRNPYVDA
+930 DLRNPYVDA
-939 LSFLQVELLSRIR
+939 LSFLQVELLNRIR
-952 NLAEGD
+952 DLPEGD
-958 PEYAD
+958 PEYGEI
-963 TLEAILRSVNGVAA
+963 LEAILRSVNGVAA

>member
-1 MIKGR
+1 MADAR
-6 TSNPDSAQPNQRPR
+6 
-20 ERRPVSQSAEPTPR
+20 QSTAR

-39 AQAANDRQL
+39 AEAANHDRRL

-60 SSLLGN
+60 SSLLGDM
-66 TIRTVDGDEVF
+66 IRTVDGDEVF
-77 NAVEQLRGLAQRRR
+77 NAVEELRGLAQRRR

-143 RVRSTDSRSAPRS
+143 RVRSSDSQVAPRS
-156 IPAVIEQLIARGI
+156 IPAVVEQLLSRGI
-169 DQDTIRTQAAGIHLQ
+169 DEDTIRDQAAGIHLQ

-196 LTMLGALQDV
+196 LTMLGTLQDV

-212 REVAIPVEVEEID
+212 REQAIPFELDEID
-225 AALRTHIE
+225 SALRTHVE

-266 VPAVTTRFR
+266 APAVTGRFR
-275 RAAGIAPP
+275 NATGVSPA

-318 AQVLRMH
+318 ALVLRLH
-325 LQAVRTM
+325 LQAVRAM
-332 DQMLPHSIRRVA
+332 DGMLPHSVRRVA
-344 MSQELEASLQR
+344 AAKRLEASLQR
-355 DARRMPR
+355 DERRMPR
-362 VGERLERRSAAERYR
+362 VTERLERRNEAERYR
-377 HKIRFMAAR
+377 HKIRYMAAR
-386 LQATLEADYGLLDT
+386 LQATLEADYALLDT
-400 RAASLHDSQLTASEP
+400 RAVNTHEAPLASTEP
-415 DGVAYDSAQDFV
+415 DGAAYDSVRDYV
-427 EDLEALA
+427 EDLEAIA
-434 QSLRHHGANAGA
+434 ESLRLHGANAGA

-472 ADRFHQAADAVL
+472 ANRFHTAADAVL
-484 QGLDIQPPGGSY
+484 KGLDIQPPGGSY
-496 LELSREQREAFLA
+496 LELSRDQQEAFLA
-509 SELDRDYFPV
+509 GELDRDYFPV
-519 GHAMSTHDD
+519 GHAISTHDD
-528 ETLRRFR
+528 DTLRRFR

-545 ADAMQTCIVSMTETA
+545 EDAVQTCIVSMSEHA
-560 ADVLAPVLIARQAG
+560 ADVLAPVLLARQAG
-574 LNDIAQ
+574 LNDINL

-604 VLRALFR
+604 VLRSLFG

-622 NDLQE
+622 GDLQE

-648 YRAQHL
+648 YRAQDR
-654 MHEVAREA
+654 MHAIAREA
-662 GIELMFFHG
+662 GIDLMFFHG

-712 GMPGLAKWNLEQSL
+712 GMPGLAQWNLEQTL
-726 AAAVVKRFDHDHDDA
+726 AATLVKRFDRDHDDT
-741 PDSERERYHAV
+741 PGTERERYHAA

-761 RAYRE
+761 RAYRA
-766 QVVNDPDLHAYFQR
+766 QVVDEPDLHAYFQR

-834 LEQFVQKH
+834 LEQFIERH
-842 GDAGETLLR
+842 GDAGEMLLR
-851 DMRAQWPFFTTL
+851 DMRARWPFFNTL

-876 GVAEHYA
+876 DVAEHYA

-893 RTFDRLSREYER
+893 QTFSRLRNEYRRTVNMVNRLSE
-905 TATMINRLADQ
+905 Q
-916 DRLLDQTPVLQRSI
+916 DRLLDGSPVLQRSI

-952 NLAEGD
+952 DLPEGD

>member
-1 MIKGR
+1 MADATQSTASV
-6 TSNPDSAQPNQRPR
+6 TSEA
-20 ERRPVSQSAEPTPR
+20 
-34 TTIEA
+34 TIEA
-39 AQAANDRQL
+39 AESANHDRRL

-60 SSLLGN
+60 SSLLGDM
-66 TIRTVDGDEVF
+66 IRTVDGDEVF
-77 NAVEQLRGLAQRRR
+77 NAVEELRGLAQRRR

-96 PEPQLTAEIVR
+96 PEPQLTAEIVK

-143 RVRSTDSRSAPRS
+143 RVRSADSQTAPRS
-156 IPAVIEQLIARGI
+156 IPAVVEQLLSSGI
-169 DQDTIRTQAAGIHLQ
+169 DEETIRAQAAGIHLQ

-196 LTMLGALQDV
+196 LTMLGTLQDV

-212 REVAIPVEVEEID
+212 REQAIPFELDEID
-225 AALRTHIE
+225 SALRTHVE

-266 VPAVTTRFR
+266 APAVSGRFR
-275 RAAGIAPP
+275 SATGVSPA

-318 AQVLRMH
+318 ALVLRLH
-325 LQAVRTM
+325 LQAVRGM
-332 DQMLPHSIRRVA
+332 DGMLPHSVRRVA
-344 MSQELEASLQR
+344 ASRRLEASLQR

-362 VGERLERRSAAERYR
+362 VTERLERRNEAERYR
-377 HKIRFMAAR
+377 HKIRYMAAR
-386 LQATLEADYGLLDT
+386 LQATLEADYALLDT
-400 RAASLHDSQLTASEP
+400 RAVNTHEAPLASTEP
-415 DGVAYDSAQDFV
+415 DGAAYDSVRDYV
-427 EDLEALA
+427 EDLEAIA
-434 QSLRHHGANAGA
+434 ESLRLHGANAGA

-472 ADRFHQAADAVL
+472 ADRFHTAADAVL
-484 QGLDIQPPGGSY
+484 KGLDIQPPGGSY
-496 LELSREQREAFLA
+496 LELNRDQQEAFLA
-509 SELDRDYFPV
+509 GELDRDYFPV

-528 ETLRRFR
+528 DTLRRFR

-545 ADAMQTCIVSMTETA
+545 QEAVQTCIVSMSEHA
-560 ADVLAPVLIARQAG
+560 ADVLAPVLLARQAG
-574 LNDIAQ
+574 LNDINL

-604 VLRALFR
+604 VLRSLFG

-622 NDLQE
+622 GDLQE

-648 YRAQHL
+648 YRAQER
-654 MHEVAREA
+654 MHHVAREA
-662 GIELMFFHG
+662 GIDLMFFHG

-712 GMPGLAKWNLEQSL
+712 GMPGLAQWNLEQTL
-726 AAAVVKRFDHDHDDA
+726 AAALVKRFDRDHDDT
-741 PDSERERYHAV
+741 PGTERERYHAA
-752 MDELADTAE
+752 MDELAETAE
-761 RAYRE
+761 RAYRA
-766 QVVNDPDLHAYFQR
+766 QVVDDPDLHAYFQR

-834 LEQFVQKH
+834 LEQFIERH
-842 GDAGETLLR
+842 GDAGEMLLR
-851 DMRAQWPFFTTL
+851 DMRARWPFFNTL

-876 GVAEHYA
+876 DVAEHYA

-893 RTFDRLSREYER
+893 QTFSRLRNEYRRTVNMVNRLSE
-905 TATMINRLADQ
+905 Q
-916 DRLLDQTPVLQRSI
+916 DRLLDGSPVLQRSI

-952 NLAEGD
+952 DLPEGD

>member
-1 MIKGR
+1 MA
-6 TSNPDSAQPNQRPR
+6 SQRP
-20 ERRPVSQSAEPTPR
+20 ATAR

-39 AQAANDRQL
+39 AAQANRDRRL

-66 TIRTVDGDEVF
+66 TIRRVDGDEVF
-77 NAVEQLRGLAQRRR
+77 NAVEQLRSLAQRRR
-91 GVRQE
+91 GVRQD
-96 PEPQLTAEIVR
+96 PEPQLTAEIVE
-107 LVQSWP
+107 LVRSWP

-132 TAEETHRIRRR
+132 TAEEAHRIRRR
-143 RVRSTDSRSAPRS
+143 RLRSSNSHVAPRS
-156 IPAVIEQLIARGI
+156 IPAVVEQLIARGL
-169 DQDTIRTQAAGIHLQ
+169 DESSIRSQSADIHLQ

-196 LTMLGALQDV
+196 LTMLGTLQDV

-212 REVAIPVEVEEID
+212 REHAIPADLDEVD
-225 AALRTHIE
+225 NALRMHIE
-233 GLWQADHLRYRRPT
+233 GLWQADHLRHRRPT
-247 VLEESRLLLRT
+247 VLEESRLLMRT

-266 VPAVTTRFR
+266 VPDVTRRFR
-275 RAAGIAPP
+275 QATGVSPQ
-283 DAPAPIRLG
+283 DAPAPVVLG

-318 AQVLRMH
+318 ARVLRMH
-325 LQAVRTM
+325 LQAVRAM
-332 DQMLPHSIRRVA
+332 DTMLPHSVRRVA
-344 MSQELEASLQR
+344 ASAGFEESLRR

-362 VGERLERRSAAERYR
+362 VEERLERRNQAERYR
-377 HKIRFMAAR
+377 HKVRYMAAR
-386 LQATLEADYGLLDT
+386 LEATLAADHALLDS
-400 RAASLHDSQLTASEP
+400 RAASIHDARLSAEEP
-415 DGVAYDSAQDFV
+415 DGAAYDSPQEYVD
-427 EDLEALA
+427 DLEAIA
-434 QSLRHHGANAGA
+434 ESLRLHGANAGA

-472 ADRFHQAADAVL
+472 ADRFHTAADAVL
-484 QGLDIQPPGGSY
+484 TGLDIQPPGGSY
-496 LELSREQREAFLA
+496 LELNKDQREAFLA

-545 ADAMQTCIVSMTETA
+545 PEAMQTCIVSMSETA
-560 ADVLAPVLIARQAG
+560 ADVLAPVLVARQAG
-574 LNDIAQ
+574 LNDINL
-580 RAPGGRIRIAP
+580 RAPGGQIRIAP
-591 LFERVADLDRAPS
+591 LFERVPDLNRAPS
-604 VLRALFR
+604 VLRSLFS

-622 NDLQE
+622 DDLQE

-648 YRAQHL
+648 YRAQDA

-662 GIELMFFHG
+662 GVKLMFFHG

-712 GMPGLAKWNLEQSL
+712 GMPGLAKWNLEQTL
-726 AAAVVKRFDHDHDDA
+726 AASLVKRFDRDHEDTPDA
-741 PDSERERYHAV
+741 ERDRYHAV
-752 MDELADTAE
+752 MDELSDMAE
-761 RAYRE
+761 QAYRDE
-766 QVVNDPDLHAYFQR
+766 VVENPDLHAYFQR
-780 VTPIGMLGNLA
+780 VTPIGLLGNLA

-834 LEQFVQKH
+834 IDQFIERH
-842 GDAGETLLR
+842 GDAGEALLK
-851 DMRAQWPFFTTL
+851 DMRARWPFFATL
-863 LSNVEMVLAKADF
+863 LSNVEMVMAKADF
-876 GVAEHYA
+876 DVAEHYA
-883 RTLGDGDRDL
+883 RTLGNGDQDL
-893 RTFDRLSREYER
+893 RTFNRLRDEFNRTVASVNRLSGQE
-905 TATMINRLADQ
+905 
-916 DRLLDQTPVLQRSI
+916 RLLDDTPVLQRSI

-939 LSFLQVELLSRIR
+939 LSFLQVDLLGRIR
-952 NLAEGD
+952 DLSDED
-958 PEYAD
+958 PEYAE
-963 TLEAILRSVNGVAA
+963 TLEAILRSINGVAA

>member
-1 MIKGR
+1 MAR
-6 TSNPDSAQPNQRPR
+6 TSQEDTQSASRAANRTAQLTNHDR
-20 ERRPVSQSAEPTPR
+20 ER
-34 TTIEA
+34 
-39 AQAANDRQL
+39 

-66 TIRTVDGDEVF
+66 TIRTVDGDDVF
-77 NAVEQLRGLAQRRR
+77 DAVEQLRGLAQRRR
-91 GVRQE
+91 GIRQD
-96 PEPQLTAEIVR
+96 PEPQLTAEIVQ

-132 TAEETHRIRRR
+132 TAEETHRVRRR
-143 RVRSTDSRSAPRS
+143 RLRSSDSPTAPRS
-156 IPAVIEQLIARGI
+156 IPAVVEQLLSQGI
-169 DQDTIRTQAAGIHLQ
+169 DEQTIRSQASGIHLQ

-196 LTMLGALQDV
+196 LTMLGTLQDV

-212 REVAIPVEVEEID
+212 REHSIPDEQEDVD
-225 AALRTHIE
+225 AALRMHIE

-266 VPAVTTRFR
+266 VPEVTRRFR
-275 RAAGIAPP
+275 QATGVSPAE
-283 DAPAPIRLG
+283 APAPIVLG

-318 AQVLRMH
+318 AQVLRQH
-325 LQAVRTM
+325 LNAVRAM
-332 DQMLPHSIRRVA
+332 DTMLPHSVRRVA
-344 MSQELEASLQR
+344 ASAELEASIRR
-355 DARRMPR
+355 DERRMPR
-362 VGERLERRSAAERYR
+362 IQERLERRNAAERYR
-377 HKIRFMAAR
+377 HKVRYMSAR
-386 LQATLEADYGLLDT
+386 LQATLEADFALLDT
-400 RAASLHDSQLTASEP
+400 RAARIHDARLTATEP
-415 DGVAYDSAQDFV
+415 DGVPYDSSQDYV
-427 EDLEALA
+427 EDLEAIA
-434 QSLRHHGANAGA
+434 ESLRFHGANAGA
-446 DTVVQPLIDRARAFG
+446 ETVVQPLIDRARVFG

-472 ADRFHQAADAVL
+472 ADRFHTAADAVL

-496 LELSREQREAFLA
+496 LELNRDQQEEFLA
-509 SELDRDYFPV
+509 GELDRDYFPV

-528 ETLRRFR
+528 DTLRRFR

-545 ADAMQTCIVSMTETA
+545 DEAMQTCIVSMTETA
-560 ADVLAPVLIARQAG
+560 ADVLAPVLVARQAG
-574 LNDIAQ
+574 LNNINL

-591 LFERVADLDRAPS
+591 LFERVPDLNRAPS
-604 VLRALFR
+604 VLRSLFS
-611 HGAYRRHLKAH
+611 HGAYRRHLQAH
-622 NDLQE
+622 NNLQE

-639 GVLPSLWGL
+639 GVLSSLWGL
-648 YRAQHL
+648 YRAQDL
-654 MHEVAREA
+654 MHQVAREA
-662 GIELMFFHG
+662 GVDLMFFHG

-712 GMPGLAKWNLEQSL
+712 GMPALAKWNLEQTL
-726 AAAVVKRFDHDHDDA
+726 AASLVKRFDSDHDDT
-741 PDSERERYHAV
+741 PDTERDRYHAV
-752 MDELADTAE
+752 MDELAETAE
-761 RAYRE
+761 QAYRS
-766 QVVNDPDLHAYFQR
+766 QVVENPDLQAYFQR

-805 LTSLRAIPWVFAW
+805 LSSLRAIPWVFAW

-834 LEQFVQKH
+834 LEQFIERH
-842 GDAGETLLR
+842 GDAGEQVLR
-851 DMRAQWPFFTTL
+851 DMRAHWPFFTTL

-876 GVAEHYA
+876 DVAEHYA
-883 RTLGDGDRDL
+883 RTLGDGDTDL
-893 RTFDRLSREYER
+893 RTFDRLRGEFFR
-905 TATMINRLADQ
+905 TVNMVNRLSEQ
-916 DRLLDQTPVLQRSI
+916 ERLLDRTPVLQRSI

-939 LSFLQVELLSRIR
+939 LSFLQVELLNRIR
-952 NLAEGD
+952 DLPEND

>member
-1 MIKGR
+1 MA
-6 TSNPDSAQPNQRPR
+6 SQRPT
-20 ERRPVSQSAEPTPR
+20 AAR

-39 AQAANDRQL
+39 AAHANHDRRL

-66 TIRTVDGDEVF
+66 TIRMVDGDEVF

-143 RVRSTDSRSAPRS
+143 RVRSTDSQIAPRS
-156 IPAVIEQLIARGI
+156 IPAVVEQLLSQGI
-169 DQDTIRTQAAGIHLQ
+169 DEDTIRSQAAGIHLQ

-196 LTMLGALQDV
+196 LTMLGTLQDV
-206 HRLLLE
+206 HQLLLE
-212 REVAIPVEVEEID
+212 REQAIPSELEEID
-225 AALRTHIE
+225 SALRTHIE

-266 VPAVTTRFR
+266 VPAVTGRFR
-275 RAAGIAPP
+275 SATGVSPEDSP
-283 DAPAPIRLG
+283 SPIILG

-318 AQVLRMH
+318 AQVLRLH
-325 LQAVRTM
+325 LQAVRAM
-332 DQMLPHSIRRVA
+332 DGMLPHSVRRVA
-344 MSQELEASLQR
+344 ASRRLEESLQR

-362 VGERLERRSAAERYR
+362 VEERLERRNAAERYR
-377 HKIRFMAAR
+377 HKIRYMAAR
-386 LQATLEADYGLLDT
+386 LQATLESDFALLDT
-400 RAASLHDSQLTASEP
+400 RAVNIHDARLSSTEP
-415 DGVAYDSAQDFV
+415 DGVPYDTAQDFV
-427 EDLEALA
+427 DDLETIAE
-434 QSLRHHGANAGA
+434 SLRLHGANAGA
-446 DTVVQPLIDRARAFG
+446 ETVVQPLIDRARAFG

-472 ADRFHQAADAVL
+472 ADRFHSAADAVL
-484 QGLDIQPPGGSY
+484 TGLDIQPPGGSY
-496 LELSREQREAFLA
+496 LELHKDQREEFLA
-509 SELDRDYFPV
+509 GELDRDYFPE

-528 ETLRRFR
+528 DTLRRFR

-545 ADAMQTCIVSMTETA
+545 DDAVQTCIVSMSEHA
-560 ADVLAPVLIARQAG
+560 ADVLAPVLVARQAG
-574 LNDIAQ
+574 LNDINL
-580 RAPGGRIRIAP
+580 RAPGGGIRIAP

-604 VLRALFR
+604 ALRSLFG

-622 NDLQE
+622 GDLQE

-648 YRAQHL
+648 YRAQDA
-654 MHEVAREA
+654 MHEVARDF
-662 GIELMFFHG
+662 GVDLMFFHG

-712 GMPGLAKWNLEQSL
+712 GMPGLAKWNLEQTL
-726 AAAVVKRFDHDHDDA
+726 AAAVVKRFDHDHSDA
-741 PDSERERYHAV
+741 PDTERERYHAV
-752 MDELADTAE
+752 MDELAETAE
-761 RAYRE
+761 QAYRE
-766 QVVNDPDLHAYFQR
+766 QVVDNADLHAYFQR

-834 LEQFVQKH
+834 LERFIQTH
-842 GDAGETLLR
+842 GEAGESLLR
-851 DMRAQWPFFTTL
+851 DMRVRWPFFATL

-876 GVAEHYA
+876 DVAEHYA

-893 RTFDRLSREYER
+893 RTFGRLSEEYQR
-905 TATMINRLADQ
+905 TVRMVNRLSDQ
-916 DRLLDQTPVLQRSI
+916 ERLLDRTPVLQRSI
-930 ALRNPYVDA
+930 DLRNPYVDA

-952 NLAEGD
+952 DLPEGD